1 MQCLNIKNK
10 EVAAL
15 LKEYTKIFG
24 NEDAAY
30 YVLSENNGYGLDKAP
45 NGEPSKL
52 FSDLLEHYNGDRVA
66 AIQAKARTYSKS
78 FKEWFGDWTGNVSI
92 DIDSKDA
99 IDYLYSTNTELSKVG
114 SKEEYAQYVNSIY
127 PNSLINSIYWH
138 GTDSDLS
145 QGVENT
151 KKGKGSGAPETGAEM
166 YFNKQPWASLQYIS
180 GVNRNIPDTEG
191 YNNWVKLWWE
201 LKEALGNGR
210 MDTDEWKNEI
220 IGPNTRQ
227 YSPNKRGIFNRDK
240 GGSNGKYLSERKARY
255 GYQDKTDKE
264 FFEEVFDIRYGKET
278 FNDWVN
284 RKKSEFQDVWESRQ
298 VKKGMYPA
306 VLNVQ
311 NPIVEKNQNTYYEE
325 QRGLFTKAKK
335 DKNDAIVSDEANNEF
350 GSDVVVIFNPKE
362 NVHFLGTKQ
371 DIENFKNWKSSNKD
385 KTNVS
390 KVVDKNGE
398 PLIVYHGTRTSDGI
412 EKEGFN
418 SNMSGKGNR
427 GANQGYFYFSNNY
440 ENAEYTGV
448 KNEEIEPLI
457 DLITSVYDMFD
468 TTKLPST
475 KELYTIID
483 DLIKEKRK
491 INDNIRNLKE
501 DSIIKKLIK
510 PILKLTNK
518 DYKSSKELK
527 EQYRNTINE
536 IDIELEELDT
546 KIKNIYNLNLGLD
559 YLKGDR
565 SKTSVNT
572 LYFIKGS
579 INSKSPYRQIAAN
592 KLINI
597 LYGTKNLKYSPKVFP
612 VYLNIKNPLSSDF
625 GMKETDK
632 NPLKSGPFSEDY
644 ILYNNLE
651 SGLLKELTKPEYDGS
666 ISRNKFDILFG
677 DVYIA
682 KHSNQIKSIDNQGTF
697 STQDNNIYNQEAA
710 TQNATGRNKE
720 LALLLREIYP
730 NIEIDALTNPNLR
743 GQAQVEGYMAGRVL
757 LNTLLENQ
765 DTLPHEYAHHY
776 IAWFRNAP
784 IVQRGIKQFG
794 SEESLVQA
802 IGENSVKA
810 LKWYNRFFNWVKGLF
825 NEKQDTLNEITKAF
839 LSGHILDNSYFF
851 GKEIHNQKVAEI
863 PEAVNKVYD
872 KLMESI
878 KRRIKDIQYAKYSD
892 SKKVDELRALEF
904 KLNQLEN
911 DQATFEFVDYMAS
924 DIISAL
930 NEIKALQAKVKEN
943 QKYDNPLNVT
953 SAELDVI
960 KKGYIGF
967 YGNIAT
973 NIQNMLDDESTF
985 DYLNDPQL
993 VEDTKQNLKRTVGD
1007 YYELVRNYNN
1017 LADIVAKDNFI
1028 REATKAGSFT
1038 IDHLKKILDEGDV
1051 DINLWDQWAG
1061 STQYSNSEMIRL
1073 ILNKIIS
1080 VKNNVAE
1087 KELEVGK
1094 ELVEIL
1100 SHVNKSKL
1108 DYMHERNRNGHKTG
1122 FMTRD
1127 LNYGQHYQDYL
1138 EHQRK
1143 LAEKLG
1149 FGDKDIAEVPGL
1161 LNSEQLKKWNKA
1173 NNDWEAK
1180 HTIRKFTPEYY
1191 ELTNSLSEEARSRRD
1206 SLNMEI
1212 NLLLSTTVDKNGDY
1226 HREDLSDKDY
1236 LKLQELETR
1245 RRNLANPYYPDG
1257 SVKVGLDKEIA
1268 IEMREYNEKL
1278 REKLHY
1284 TPNMEKFNKALQKA
1298 KKNLSPEKFAK
1309 WEQRN
1314 TVDQIIEE
1322 FWDDIKTLSS
1332 NTNKSDD
1339 QILYETAR
1347 KNMLRLYTRED
1358 GKVDVDS
1365 MPDQVKSWIN
1375 TYDELI
1381 SEESLKTRDKSK
1393 KSKVMDIAEWEV
1405 NPRFYEELERVEK
1418 LGQAEY
1424 NAWVSI
1430 NARYDYEGN
1439 LVPASFWKKLVPKKE
1454 LRSKYMRKVPNR
1466 SWSEIDKESPFYDK
1480 RFTKYADR
1488 GETRIPNPE
1497 LYDNSANYRKITS
1510 DSNLKKLYDKLVDV
1524 MELSNSKIQFLKYE
1538 NKYRLPQI
1546 EGGAWTQIRS
1556 KDNILKGLAYA
1567 IEDTYTVK
1575 DDDNA
1580 YMLENA
1586 KRSDGSLV
1594 KLIPTRYIK
1603 MLSNPNALTND
1614 IVGSVISYYKMAE
1627 NYEQMSEIAP
1637 ELEVALDFVSR
1648 TDFTDKKG
1656 GRIQGLESKT
1666 YDKLKSVL
1674 DQLVYGMEKNAL
1686 ELDIPLPKG
1695 KHVTVSVGKLAANLA
1710 AYTRIQ
1716 GIAQNMNVILT
1727 GLITNKIQNR
1737 LEAISGIYFG
1747 NKELA
1752 QATKLIIPSYA
1763 NAIKNIGHSN
1773 NKDKVLCYME
1783 YLGVV
1788 RENAQTFSKLNQSRF
1803 LRALNQHFWYFGH
1816 EMSDYVTKG
1825 KMALAIGLYY
1835 KYDPESGKFLN
1846 KNEFLRR
1853 FKSKKEGNAKW
1864 NTLSVT
1870 FYDAFEV
1877 KNNKLVIKPEYA
1889 KSLDEATINKVRN
1902 TAKQVGTRIDTQL
1915 TDLDRSKLHATVIG
1929 QLLLIFR
1936 NFILVNLQTKFL
1948 TKRQFNYST
1957 GMWSEAQVPAAVKYV
1972 YRHYFNQNKIDQLK
1986 ELYQNHY
1993 DELDDFEKGCL
2004 KRVTYEVLFSTV
2016 GFMIISSLVRAMADD
2031 DKRNWWKQEAAYL
2044 TLRASLETRG
2054 NILPIEVINLLN
2066 TPTAAWSTLQYWGDL
2081 TTIMLNDPTQEIK
2094 KGPYKGMNRF
2104 QRSLIKATP
2113 LRSIWE
2119 AQDPRSKMEYYDNM
2133 ISIFN
2138 F

>member
-15 LKEYTKIFG
+15 LKKYTKIFG

-66 AIQAKARTYSKS
+66 AIQAKAKTYSKS
-78 FKEWFGDWTGNVSI
+78 FKNWFGDWTNNVST
-92 DIDSKDA
+92 DIDSTDA

-114 SKEEYAQYVNSIY
+114 GKEEYAQYVNSIY

-138 GTDSDLS
+138 GTDSDLF
-145 QGVENT
+145 QGIENT
-151 KKGKGSGAPETGAEM
+151 KKGKGSGAPETGTEM
-166 YFNKQPWASLQYIS
+166 YFNRQPWASLQYIS
-180 GVNRNIPDTEG
+180 GVNRNITDTEG

-284 RKKSEFQDVWESRQ
+284 RKKSEFQDIWKSRQ

-325 QRGLFTKAKK
+325 QRGLFTKAKR
-335 DKNDAIVSDEANNEF
+335 DKNDAIVSNEANNEF

-371 DIENFKNWKSSNKD
+371 DIESFKNWKSSNKD
-385 KTNVS
+385 KNNVS
-390 KVVDKNGE
+390 KVVDENGE
-398 PLIVYHGTRTSDGI
+398 PLLVWHGTTENFDAFSKSWRGATDPGDWGLGFYFSPKKSSSEMYGNILMPVFLSIKNPVPNEKFKMINAFGREKAKPITLKETIQKDIEVTKSLIEGI
-412 EKEGFN
+412 EKQLYGNDPEYKHYREEGSLLN
-418 SNMSGKGNR
+418 KMHK
-427 GANQGYFYFSNNY
+427 
-440 ENAEYTGV
+440 
-448 KNEEIEPLI
+448 
-457 DLITSVYDMFD
+457 
-468 TTKLPST
+468 
-475 KELYTIID
+475 KELERYKD
-483 DLIKEKRK
+483 KLKDLQTQ
-491 INDNIRNLKE
+491 LQ
-501 DSIIKKLIK
+501 
-510 PILKLTNK
+510 T
-518 DYKSSKELK
+518 KSK
-527 EQYRNTINE
+527 
-536 IDIELEELDT
+536 EELD
-546 KIKNIYNLNLGLD
+546 YD
-559 YLKGDR
+559 
-565 SKTSVNT
+565 
-572 LYFIKGS
+572 
-579 INSKSPYRQIAAN
+579 INKKWNDNVEDIN
-592 KLINI
+592 K
-597 LYGTKNLKYSPKVFP
+597 
-612 VYLNIKNPLSSDF
+612 
-625 GMKETDK
+625 
-632 NPLKSGPFSEDY
+632 
-644 ILYNNLE
+644 
-651 SGLLKELTKPEYDGS
+651 YDGVIPN
-666 ISRNKFDILFG
+666 ISSGKTIKENYEI
-677 DVYIA
+677 IA
-682 KHSNQIKSIDNQGTF
+682 KEPNQIKSIDNQGTF
-697 STQDNNIYNQEAA
+697 STQDNNIYNQKAA
-710 TQNATGRNKE
+710 TQKATGRNKE
-720 LALLLREIYP
+720 LALLLQELYP
-730 NIEIDALTNPNLR
+730 NIEIAALADPNLR

-930 NEIKALQAKVKEN
+930 NEVKALQTKVNEN
-943 QKYDNPLNVT
+943 QKYNNPLDIT
-953 SAELDVI
+953 SAELDMI

-1226 HREDLSDKDY
+1226 HREDLSDEDY

-1314 TVDQIIEE
+1314 TVDQIVEE
-1322 FWDDIKTLSS
+1322 FWDDVKTLSS

-1454 LRSKYMRKVPNR
+1454 LRAKYMRKVPNR

-1603 MLSNPNALTND
+1603 MLSNPDALTND
-1614 IVGSVISYYKMAE
+1614 IVGSVIAYYKMAE

-1695 KHVTVSVGKLAANLA
+1695 KHVTVSIGKLADNLA

-1816 EMSDYVTKG
+1816 EISDYVTKG

-2081 TTIMLNDPTQEIK
+2081 TTMMLNDPTQEIK

-2119 AQDPRSKMEYYDNM
+2119 AQDPRSKMEYYDNV

>member
-1 MQCLNIKNK
+1 MQCLNVKNK

-15 LKEYTKIFG
+15 LKQYTKILG
-24 NEDAAY
+24 NENAAY

-398 PLIVYHGTRTSDGI
+398 P
-412 EKEGFN
+412 
-418 SNMSGKGNR
+418 
-427 GANQGYFYFSNNY
+427 
-440 ENAEYTGV
+440 
-448 KNEEIEPLI
+448 
-457 DLITSVYDMFD
+457 
-468 TTKLPST
+468 KL
-475 KELYTIID
+475 
-483 DLIKEKRK
+483 
-491 INDNIRNLKE
+491 
-501 DSIIKKLIK
+501 
-510 PILKLTNK
+510 
-518 DYKSSKELK
+518 
-527 EQYRNTINE
+527 
-536 IDIELEELDT
+536 
-546 KIKNIYNLNLGLD
+546 
-559 YLKGDR
+559 
-565 SKTSVNT
+565 
-572 LYFIKGS
+572 
-579 INSKSPYRQIAAN
+579 
-592 KLINI
+592 
-597 LYGTKNLKYSPKVFP
+597 
-612 VYLNIKNPLSSDF
+612 
-625 GMKETDK
+625 M
-632 NPLKSGPFSEDY
+632 
-644 ILYNNLE
+644 
-651 SGLLKELTKPEYDGS
+651 
-666 ISRNKFDILFG
+666 
-677 DVYIA
+677 
-682 KHSNQIKSIDNQGTF
+682 
-697 STQDNNIYNQEAA
+697 
-710 TQNATGRNKE
+710 
-720 LALLLREIYP
+720 
-730 NIEIDALTNPNLR
+730 
-743 GQAQVEGYMAGRVL
+743 
-757 LNTLLENQ
+757 
-765 DTLPHEYAHHY
+765 
-776 IAWFRNAP
+776 
-784 IVQRGIKQFG
+784 
-794 SEESLVQA
+794 
-802 IGENSVKA
+802 
-810 LKWYNRFFNWVKGLF
+810 
-825 NEKQDTLNEITKAF
+825 
-839 LSGHILDNSYFF
+839 DNSYFF
-851 GKEIHNQKVAEI
+851 GKEIHNQKVAKI

-930 NEIKALQAKVKEN
+930 NEVKALQTKVNEN
-943 QKYDNPLNVT
+943 QKYNNPLDIT
-953 SAELDVI
+953 SAELDMI

-1061 STQYSNSEMIRL
+1061 STQYSNSELVRI

-1108 DYMHERNRNGHKTG
+1108 AYMHERNRDGHKTG

-1226 HREDLSDKDY
+1226 HREDLSDEDY

-1314 TVDQIIEE
+1314 TVDQIVEE
-1322 FWDDIKTLSS
+1322 FWDDVKTLSS

-1339 QILYETAR
+1339 QILYEKAR

-1454 LRSKYMRKVPNR
+1454 LRAKYMRKVPNR

-1695 KHVTVSVGKLAANLA
+1695 KHVTVSIGKLADNLA

-2081 TTIMLNDPTQEIK
+2081 TTMMLNDPTQEIK

>member
-1 MQCLNIKNK
+1 MQCLNVKNK

-15 LKEYTKIFG
+15 LKQYTKILG
-24 NEDAAY
+24 NENAAY

-398 PLIVYHGTRTSDGI
+398 P
-412 EKEGFN
+412 
-418 SNMSGKGNR
+418 
-427 GANQGYFYFSNNY
+427 
-440 ENAEYTGV
+440 
-448 KNEEIEPLI
+448 
-457 DLITSVYDMFD
+457 
-468 TTKLPST
+468 KL
-475 KELYTIID
+475 
-483 DLIKEKRK
+483 
-491 INDNIRNLKE
+491 
-501 DSIIKKLIK
+501 
-510 PILKLTNK
+510 
-518 DYKSSKELK
+518 
-527 EQYRNTINE
+527 
-536 IDIELEELDT
+536 
-546 KIKNIYNLNLGLD
+546 
-559 YLKGDR
+559 
-565 SKTSVNT
+565 
-572 LYFIKGS
+572 
-579 INSKSPYRQIAAN
+579 
-592 KLINI
+592 
-597 LYGTKNLKYSPKVFP
+597 
-612 VYLNIKNPLSSDF
+612 
-625 GMKETDK
+625 M
-632 NPLKSGPFSEDY
+632 
-644 ILYNNLE
+644 
-651 SGLLKELTKPEYDGS
+651 
-666 ISRNKFDILFG
+666 
-677 DVYIA
+677 
-682 KHSNQIKSIDNQGTF
+682 
-697 STQDNNIYNQEAA
+697 
-710 TQNATGRNKE
+710 
-720 LALLLREIYP
+720 
-730 NIEIDALTNPNLR
+730 
-743 GQAQVEGYMAGRVL
+743 
-757 LNTLLENQ
+757 
-765 DTLPHEYAHHY
+765 
-776 IAWFRNAP
+776 
-784 IVQRGIKQFG
+784 
-794 SEESLVQA
+794 
-802 IGENSVKA
+802 
-810 LKWYNRFFNWVKGLF
+810 
-825 NEKQDTLNEITKAF
+825 
-839 LSGHILDNSYFF
+839 DNSYFF
-851 GKEIHNQKVAEI
+851 GKEIHNQKVAKI

-1051 DINLWDQWAG
+1051 DINLWDQWVG
-1061 STQYSNSEMIRL
+1061 NTQYSNSELVRI
-1073 ILNKIIS
+1073 ILNKI
-1080 VKNNVAE
+1080 VNTKNNVAE

-1100 SHVNKSKL
+1100 SHVDKSKL
-1108 DYMHERNRNGHKTG
+1108 AYMHEKNKDGHKTG
-1122 FMTRD
+1122 FITRD

-1138 EHQRK
+1138 EHQKK

-1161 LNSEQLKKWNKA
+1161 LNPEQLKKWNKA

-1206 SLNMEI
+1206 SINMEI

-1226 HREDLSDKDY
+1226 HREDLSDEDY

-1556 KDNILKGLAYA
+1556 KNNILKGLAYA

-1603 MLSNPNALTND
+1603 MLSNPDALTND
-1614 IVGSVISYYKMAE
+1614 IVGSVIAYYKMAE

-1686 ELDIPLPKG
+1686 ELDVPLPKG

-1773 NKDKVLCYME
+1773 NKNKVLCYME

-2081 TTIMLNDPTQEIK
+2081 TTMMLNDPTQEIK

>member
-1 MQCLNIKNK
+1 MQCLNVKNK

-15 LKEYTKIFG
+15 LKQYTKILG
-24 NEDAAY
+24 NENAAY

-284 RKKSEFQDVWESRQ
+284 RKKSEFQDIWESRQ

-398 PLIVYHGTRTSDGI
+398 P
-412 EKEGFN
+412 
-418 SNMSGKGNR
+418 
-427 GANQGYFYFSNNY
+427 
-440 ENAEYTGV
+440 
-448 KNEEIEPLI
+448 
-457 DLITSVYDMFD
+457 
-468 TTKLPST
+468 KL
-475 KELYTIID
+475 
-483 DLIKEKRK
+483 
-491 INDNIRNLKE
+491 
-501 DSIIKKLIK
+501 
-510 PILKLTNK
+510 
-518 DYKSSKELK
+518 
-527 EQYRNTINE
+527 
-536 IDIELEELDT
+536 
-546 KIKNIYNLNLGLD
+546 
-559 YLKGDR
+559 
-565 SKTSVNT
+565 
-572 LYFIKGS
+572 
-579 INSKSPYRQIAAN
+579 
-592 KLINI
+592 
-597 LYGTKNLKYSPKVFP
+597 
-612 VYLNIKNPLSSDF
+612 
-625 GMKETDK
+625 M
-632 NPLKSGPFSEDY
+632 
-644 ILYNNLE
+644 
-651 SGLLKELTKPEYDGS
+651 
-666 ISRNKFDILFG
+666 
-677 DVYIA
+677 
-682 KHSNQIKSIDNQGTF
+682 
-697 STQDNNIYNQEAA
+697 
-710 TQNATGRNKE
+710 
-720 LALLLREIYP
+720 
-730 NIEIDALTNPNLR
+730 
-743 GQAQVEGYMAGRVL
+743 
-757 LNTLLENQ
+757 
-765 DTLPHEYAHHY
+765 
-776 IAWFRNAP
+776 
-784 IVQRGIKQFG
+784 
-794 SEESLVQA
+794 
-802 IGENSVKA
+802 
-810 LKWYNRFFNWVKGLF
+810 
-825 NEKQDTLNEITKAF
+825 
-839 LSGHILDNSYFF
+839 DNSYFF
-851 GKEIHNQKVAEI
+851 GKEIHNQKVAKI

-1061 STQYSNSEMIRL
+1061 NTQYSNSELVRI
-1073 ILNKIIS
+1073 ILNKI
-1080 VKNNVAE
+1080 VNTKNNVAE

-1100 SHVNKSKL
+1100 SHVDKSKL
-1108 DYMHERNRNGHKTG
+1108 AYMHEKNKDGHKTG
-1122 FMTRD
+1122 FITRD

-1138 EHQRK
+1138 EHQKK

-1161 LNSEQLKKWNKA
+1161 LNPEQLKKWNKA

-1206 SLNMEI
+1206 SINMEI

-1226 HREDLSDKDY
+1226 HREDLSDEDY

-1284 TPNMEKFNKALQKA
+1284 TPNMEKFNKALQNA

-1314 TVDQIIEE
+1314 TVDQIVEE
-1322 FWDDIKTLSS
+1322 FWDDVKTLSS

-1339 QILYETAR
+1339 QILYEKAR

-1603 MLSNPNALTND
+1603 MLSNPDALTND
-1614 IVGSVISYYKMAE
+1614 IVGSVIAYYKMAE

-1686 ELDIPLPKG
+1686 ELDVPLPKG

-1877 KNNKLVIKPEYA
+1877 KNNKLVIKPEYD

-2016 GFMIISSLVRAMADD
+2016 GFMIISSLIRAMADD

-2081 TTIMLNDPTQEIK
+2081 TTMMLNDPTQEIK

>member
-15 LKEYTKIFG
+15 LKEYTKILG
-24 NEDAAY
+24 NENAAY

-92 DIDSKDA
+92 NIDSKDA

-114 SKEEYAQYVNSIY
+114 GKEEYTQYVNSIY

-145 QGVENT
+145 QGIENT

-166 YFNKQPWASLQYIS
+166 YFNKQPWASLQYLS

-284 RKKSEFQDVWESRQ
+284 RKKSEFQNVWKSRQ

-306 VLNVQ
+306 VLNIQ

-325 QRGLFTKAKK
+325 QRGLFTKAKR
-335 DKNDAIVSDEANNEF
+335 DKNDAIVSNEANNEF

-371 DIENFKNWKSSNKD
+371 DIESFKNWKSSNKD

-390 KVVDKNGE
+390 KVVDENGE
-398 PLIVYHGTRTSDGI
+398 PKLMFRTDDKGKNIMGRGDGGPFFATDNI
-412 EKEGFN
+412 LVAASYAFEDSSNLYKGFIN
-418 SNMSGKGNR
+418 LKNP
-427 GANQGYFYFSNNY
+427 YII
-440 ENAEYTGV
+440 
-448 KNEEIEPLI
+448 NEESHGFYLMYNGKQTSIPE
-457 DLITSVYDMFD
+457 ITE
-468 TTKLPST
+468 T
-475 KELYTIID
+475 
-483 DLIKEKRK
+483 LIKEGYDGVLYKRVW
-491 INDNIRNLKE
+491 DVG
-501 DSIIKKLIK
+501 
-510 PILKLTNK
+510 
-518 DYKSSKELK
+518 DY
-527 EQYRNTINE
+527 
-536 IDIELEELDT
+536 IDYD
-546 KIKNIYNLNLGLD
+546 
-559 YLKGDR
+559 
-565 SKTSVNT
+565 
-572 LYFIKGS
+572 
-579 INSKSPYRQIAAN
+579 P
-592 KLINI
+592 
-597 LYGTKNLKYSPKVFP
+597 
-612 VYLNIKNPLSSDF
+612 
-625 GMKETDK
+625 ETDYWASNVAMF
-632 NPLKSGPFSEDY
+632 NP
-644 ILYNNLE
+644 
-651 SGLLKELTKPEYDGS
+651 
-666 ISRNKFDILFG
+666 
-677 DVYIA
+677 
-682 KHSNQIKSIDNQGTF
+682 NQIKSIDNQGTF

-710 TQNATGRNKE
+710 TQKATGRNKE
-720 LALLLREIYP
+720 LALLLQELYP
-730 NIEIDALTNPNLR
+730 NIEIAALADPNLR

-851 GKEIHNQKVAEI
+851 GKEIHNQKVAKI

-1061 STQYSNSEMIRL
+1061 NTQYSNSELVRI
-1073 ILNKIIS
+1073 ILNKI
-1080 VKNNVAE
+1080 VNTKNNVAE

-1100 SHVNKSKL
+1100 SHVDKSKL
-1108 DYMHERNRNGHKTG
+1108 AYMHEKNKDGHKTG
-1122 FMTRD
+1122 FITRD

-1138 EHQRK
+1138 EHQKK

-1149 FGDKDIAEVPGL
+1149 FGDKDIAEVPSL
-1161 LNSEQLKKWNKA
+1161 LNPEQLKKWNKA

-1206 SLNMEI
+1206 SINMEI

-1226 HREDLSDKDY
+1226 HREDLSDEDY

-1603 MLSNPNALTND
+1603 MLSNPDALTND
-1614 IVGSVISYYKMAE
+1614 IVGSVIAYYKMAE

-1686 ELDIPLPKG
+1686 ELDVPLPKG

-1864 NTLSVT
+1864 NTLNVT

-2066 TPTAAWSTLQYWGDL
+2066 TPTAAWSTLKYWGDL
-2081 TTIMLNDPTQEIK
+2081 TTMMLNDPTQEIK

>member
-1 MQCLNIKNK
+1 MQCLNVKNK

-15 LKEYTKIFG
+15 LKQYTKILG
-24 NEDAAY
+24 NENAAY

-398 PLIVYHGTRTSDGI
+398 P
-412 EKEGFN
+412 
-418 SNMSGKGNR
+418 
-427 GANQGYFYFSNNY
+427 
-440 ENAEYTGV
+440 
-448 KNEEIEPLI
+448 
-457 DLITSVYDMFD
+457 
-468 TTKLPST
+468 KL
-475 KELYTIID
+475 
-483 DLIKEKRK
+483 
-491 INDNIRNLKE
+491 
-501 DSIIKKLIK
+501 
-510 PILKLTNK
+510 
-518 DYKSSKELK
+518 
-527 EQYRNTINE
+527 
-536 IDIELEELDT
+536 
-546 KIKNIYNLNLGLD
+546 
-559 YLKGDR
+559 
-565 SKTSVNT
+565 
-572 LYFIKGS
+572 
-579 INSKSPYRQIAAN
+579 
-592 KLINI
+592 
-597 LYGTKNLKYSPKVFP
+597 
-612 VYLNIKNPLSSDF
+612 
-625 GMKETDK
+625 M
-632 NPLKSGPFSEDY
+632 
-644 ILYNNLE
+644 
-651 SGLLKELTKPEYDGS
+651 
-666 ISRNKFDILFG
+666 
-677 DVYIA
+677 
-682 KHSNQIKSIDNQGTF
+682 
-697 STQDNNIYNQEAA
+697 
-710 TQNATGRNKE
+710 
-720 LALLLREIYP
+720 
-730 NIEIDALTNPNLR
+730 
-743 GQAQVEGYMAGRVL
+743 
-757 LNTLLENQ
+757 
-765 DTLPHEYAHHY
+765 
-776 IAWFRNAP
+776 
-784 IVQRGIKQFG
+784 
-794 SEESLVQA
+794 
-802 IGENSVKA
+802 
-810 LKWYNRFFNWVKGLF
+810 
-825 NEKQDTLNEITKAF
+825 
-839 LSGHILDNSYFF
+839 DNSYFF
-851 GKEIHNQKVAEI
+851 GKEIHNQKVAKI

-973 NIQNMLDDESTF
+973 NIQNMLDNESTF

-1061 STQYSNSEMIRL
+1061 STQYSNSELVRI
-1073 ILNKIIS
+1073 ILNKI
-1080 VKNNVAE
+1080 VNTKNNVAE

-1108 DYMHERNRNGHKTG
+1108 TYMHEKNKDGHKTG
-1122 FMTRD
+1122 FITRD

-1138 EHQRK
+1138 EHQKK

-1161 LNSEQLKKWNKA
+1161 LNPEQLKKWNKA

-1206 SLNMEI
+1206 SINMEI

-1226 HREDLSDKDY
+1226 HREDLSDEDY

-1284 TPNMEKFNKALQKA
+1284 TPNMEKFNKALQNA

-1332 NTNKSDD
+1332 NANKSDD

-1575 DDDNA
+1575 DDDTA

-1603 MLSNPNALTND
+1603 MLSNPDALTND
-1614 IVGSVISYYKMAE
+1614 IVGSVIAYYKMAE

-1686 ELDIPLPKG
+1686 ELDVPLPKG

-1716 GIAQNMNVILT
+1716 GISQNMNVILT

-2016 GFMIISSLVRAMADD
+2016 GFMIISSLIRAMADD

-2081 TTIMLNDPTQEIK
+2081 TTMMLNDPTQEIK

-2119 AQDPRSKMEYYDNM
+2119 AQDPRSKMEYYDNV

>member
-1 MQCLNIKNK
+1 MQCLNVKNK

-15 LKEYTKIFG
+15 LKQYTKILG
-24 NEDAAY
+24 NENAAY

-398 PLIVYHGTRTSDGI
+398 P
-412 EKEGFN
+412 
-418 SNMSGKGNR
+418 
-427 GANQGYFYFSNNY
+427 
-440 ENAEYTGV
+440 
-448 KNEEIEPLI
+448 
-457 DLITSVYDMFD
+457 
-468 TTKLPST
+468 KL
-475 KELYTIID
+475 
-483 DLIKEKRK
+483 
-491 INDNIRNLKE
+491 
-501 DSIIKKLIK
+501 
-510 PILKLTNK
+510 
-518 DYKSSKELK
+518 
-527 EQYRNTINE
+527 
-536 IDIELEELDT
+536 
-546 KIKNIYNLNLGLD
+546 
-559 YLKGDR
+559 
-565 SKTSVNT
+565 
-572 LYFIKGS
+572 
-579 INSKSPYRQIAAN
+579 
-592 KLINI
+592 
-597 LYGTKNLKYSPKVFP
+597 
-612 VYLNIKNPLSSDF
+612 
-625 GMKETDK
+625 M
-632 NPLKSGPFSEDY
+632 
-644 ILYNNLE
+644 
-651 SGLLKELTKPEYDGS
+651 
-666 ISRNKFDILFG
+666 
-677 DVYIA
+677 
-682 KHSNQIKSIDNQGTF
+682 
-697 STQDNNIYNQEAA
+697 
-710 TQNATGRNKE
+710 
-720 LALLLREIYP
+720 
-730 NIEIDALTNPNLR
+730 
-743 GQAQVEGYMAGRVL
+743 
-757 LNTLLENQ
+757 
-765 DTLPHEYAHHY
+765 
-776 IAWFRNAP
+776 
-784 IVQRGIKQFG
+784 
-794 SEESLVQA
+794 
-802 IGENSVKA
+802 
-810 LKWYNRFFNWVKGLF
+810 
-825 NEKQDTLNEITKAF
+825 
-839 LSGHILDNSYFF
+839 DNSYFF
-851 GKEIHNQKVAEI
+851 GKEIHNQKVAKI

-993 VEDTKQNLKRTVGD
+993 IEDTKQNLKRTVGD

-1061 STQYSNSEMIRL
+1061 NTQYSNSELVRI
-1073 ILNKIIS
+1073 ILNKI
-1080 VKNNVAE
+1080 VNTKNNVAE

-1100 SHVNKSKL
+1100 SHVDKSKL
-1108 DYMHERNRNGHKTG
+1108 AYMHEKNKDGHKTG
-1122 FMTRD
+1122 FITRD

-1138 EHQRK
+1138 EHQKK

-1161 LNSEQLKKWNKA
+1161 LNPEQLKKWNKA

-1206 SLNMEI
+1206 SINMEI

-1226 HREDLSDKDY
+1226 HREDLSDEDY

-1284 TPNMEKFNKALQKA
+1284 TPNMEKFNKALQNA

-1314 TVDQIIEE
+1314 TVDQIVEE
-1322 FWDDIKTLSS
+1322 FWDDVKTLSS

-1339 QILYETAR
+1339 QILYEKAR

-1603 MLSNPNALTND
+1603 MLSNPDALTND
-1614 IVGSVISYYKMAE
+1614 IVGSVIAYYKMAE

-1686 ELDIPLPKG
+1686 ELDVPLPKG

-2016 GFMIISSLVRAMADD
+2016 GFMIISSLVRAMAND

-2081 TTIMLNDPTQEIK
+2081 TTMMLNDPTQEIK

-2119 AQDPRSKMEYYDNM
+2119 AQDPRSKMEYYDNV

>member
-15 LKEYTKIFG
+15 LKEYTKILG
-24 NEDAAY
+24 NENAAY

-284 RKKSEFQDVWESRQ
+284 RKKSEFQDIWESRQ

-398 PLIVYHGTRTSDGI
+398 P
-412 EKEGFN
+412 
-418 SNMSGKGNR
+418 
-427 GANQGYFYFSNNY
+427 
-440 ENAEYTGV
+440 
-448 KNEEIEPLI
+448 
-457 DLITSVYDMFD
+457 
-468 TTKLPST
+468 KL
-475 KELYTIID
+475 
-483 DLIKEKRK
+483 
-491 INDNIRNLKE
+491 
-501 DSIIKKLIK
+501 
-510 PILKLTNK
+510 
-518 DYKSSKELK
+518 
-527 EQYRNTINE
+527 
-536 IDIELEELDT
+536 
-546 KIKNIYNLNLGLD
+546 
-559 YLKGDR
+559 
-565 SKTSVNT
+565 
-572 LYFIKGS
+572 
-579 INSKSPYRQIAAN
+579 
-592 KLINI
+592 
-597 LYGTKNLKYSPKVFP
+597 
-612 VYLNIKNPLSSDF
+612 
-625 GMKETDK
+625 M
-632 NPLKSGPFSEDY
+632 
-644 ILYNNLE
+644 
-651 SGLLKELTKPEYDGS
+651 
-666 ISRNKFDILFG
+666 
-677 DVYIA
+677 
-682 KHSNQIKSIDNQGTF
+682 
-697 STQDNNIYNQEAA
+697 
-710 TQNATGRNKE
+710 
-720 LALLLREIYP
+720 
-730 NIEIDALTNPNLR
+730 
-743 GQAQVEGYMAGRVL
+743 
-757 LNTLLENQ
+757 
-765 DTLPHEYAHHY
+765 
-776 IAWFRNAP
+776 
-784 IVQRGIKQFG
+784 
-794 SEESLVQA
+794 
-802 IGENSVKA
+802 
-810 LKWYNRFFNWVKGLF
+810 
-825 NEKQDTLNEITKAF
+825 
-839 LSGHILDNSYFF
+839 DNSYFF
-851 GKEIHNQKVAEI
+851 GKEIHNQKVAKI

-1061 STQYSNSEMIRL
+1061 NTQYSNSELVRI
-1073 ILNKIIS
+1073 ILNKI
-1080 VKNNVAE
+1080 VNTKNNVAE

-1100 SHVNKSKL
+1100 SHVDKSKL
-1108 DYMHERNRNGHKTG
+1108 AYMHEKNKDGHKTG
-1122 FMTRD
+1122 FITRD

-1138 EHQRK
+1138 EHQKK

-1161 LNSEQLKKWNKA
+1161 LNPEQLKKWNKA

-1206 SLNMEI
+1206 SINMEI

-1226 HREDLSDKDY
+1226 HREDLSDEDY

-1603 MLSNPNALTND
+1603 MLSNPDALTND
-1614 IVGSVISYYKMAE
+1614 IVGSVIAYYKMAE

-1686 ELDIPLPKG
+1686 ELDVPLPKG

-1816 EMSDYVTKG
+1816 EISDYVTKG

-2081 TTIMLNDPTQEIK
+2081 TTMMLNDPTQEIK

-2119 AQDPRSKMEYYDNM
+2119 AQDPRSKMEYYDNV

>member
-99 IDYLYSTNTELSKVG
+99 IDYLYSTNTELYKVG
-114 SKEEYAQYVNSIY
+114 SKEEYTQYVNSIY

-145 QGVENT
+145 QGIENT

-166 YFNKQPWASLQYIS
+166 YFNKQPWASLQYLS

-284 RKKSEFQDVWESRQ
+284 RKKSEFQNVWKSRQ

-306 VLNVQ
+306 VLNIQ

-325 QRGLFTKAKK
+325 QRGLFTKAKR
-335 DKNDAIVSDEANNEF
+335 DKNDAIVSNEANNEF

-371 DIENFKNWKSSNKD
+371 DIESFKNWKSSNKD

-390 KVVDKNGE
+390 KVVDENGE
-398 PLIVYHGTRTSDGI
+398 PLLVWHGTTENFDVFSKSWRGATDPGDWGLGFYFSPKKSSSEMYGNILMPVFLSIKNPVPNEKFKMINAFGREKAKPITLKETIQKDIEVTKFLIDGI
-412 EKEGFN
+412 EEQLYGNDNVEDINKYDGVIPN
-418 SNMSGKGNR
+418 ISSGKTIKE
-427 GANQGYFYFSNNY
+427 NY
-440 ENAEYTGV
+440 E
-448 KNEEIEPLI
+448 I
-457 DLITSVYDMFD
+457 
-468 TTKLPST
+468 
-475 KELYTIID
+475 
-483 DLIKEKRK
+483 
-491 INDNIRNLKE
+491 
-501 DSIIKKLIK
+501 
-510 PILKLTNK
+510 
-518 DYKSSKELK
+518 
-527 EQYRNTINE
+527 
-536 IDIELEELDT
+536 
-546 KIKNIYNLNLGLD
+546 
-559 YLKGDR
+559 
-565 SKTSVNT
+565 
-572 LYFIKGS
+572 
-579 INSKSPYRQIAAN
+579 
-592 KLINI
+592 
-597 LYGTKNLKYSPKVFP
+597 
-612 VYLNIKNPLSSDF
+612 
-625 GMKETDK
+625 
-632 NPLKSGPFSEDY
+632 
-644 ILYNNLE
+644 
-651 SGLLKELTKPEYDGS
+651 
-666 ISRNKFDILFG
+666 
-677 DVYIA
+677 IA
-682 KHSNQIKSIDNQGTF
+682 KEPNQIKSIDNQGTF
-697 STQDNNIYNQEAA
+697 STQDNNIYNQKAA
-710 TQNATGRNKE
+710 TQKATGRNKE
-720 LALLLREIYP
+720 LALLLQELYP
-730 NIEIDALTNPNLR
+730 NIEIAALADPNLR

-851 GKEIHNQKVAEI
+851 GKEIHNQKVAKI

-1226 HREDLSDKDY
+1226 HREDLSDEDY

-1284 TPNMEKFNKALQKA
+1284 TPNMEKFNKALQNA

-1314 TVDQIIEE
+1314 TVDQIVEE
-1322 FWDDIKTLSS
+1322 FWDDVKTLSS

-1339 QILYETAR
+1339 QILYEKAR

-1454 LRSKYMRKVPNR
+1454 LRAKYMRKVPNR

-1510 DSNLKKLYDKLVDV
+1510 DANLKKLYDKLVDV

-1695 KHVTVSVGKLAANLA
+1695 KHVTVSIGKLADNLA

-2081 TTIMLNDPTQEIK
+2081 TTMMLNDPTQEIK

>member
-1 MQCLNIKNK
+1 MQCLNVKNK

-15 LKEYTKIFG
+15 LKQYTKILG
-24 NEDAAY
+24 NENAAY

-398 PLIVYHGTRTSDGI
+398 P
-412 EKEGFN
+412 
-418 SNMSGKGNR
+418 
-427 GANQGYFYFSNNY
+427 
-440 ENAEYTGV
+440 
-448 KNEEIEPLI
+448 
-457 DLITSVYDMFD
+457 
-468 TTKLPST
+468 KL
-475 KELYTIID
+475 
-483 DLIKEKRK
+483 
-491 INDNIRNLKE
+491 
-501 DSIIKKLIK
+501 
-510 PILKLTNK
+510 
-518 DYKSSKELK
+518 
-527 EQYRNTINE
+527 
-536 IDIELEELDT
+536 
-546 KIKNIYNLNLGLD
+546 
-559 YLKGDR
+559 
-565 SKTSVNT
+565 
-572 LYFIKGS
+572 
-579 INSKSPYRQIAAN
+579 
-592 KLINI
+592 
-597 LYGTKNLKYSPKVFP
+597 
-612 VYLNIKNPLSSDF
+612 
-625 GMKETDK
+625 M
-632 NPLKSGPFSEDY
+632 
-644 ILYNNLE
+644 
-651 SGLLKELTKPEYDGS
+651 
-666 ISRNKFDILFG
+666 
-677 DVYIA
+677 
-682 KHSNQIKSIDNQGTF
+682 
-697 STQDNNIYNQEAA
+697 
-710 TQNATGRNKE
+710 
-720 LALLLREIYP
+720 
-730 NIEIDALTNPNLR
+730 
-743 GQAQVEGYMAGRVL
+743 
-757 LNTLLENQ
+757 
-765 DTLPHEYAHHY
+765 
-776 IAWFRNAP
+776 
-784 IVQRGIKQFG
+784 
-794 SEESLVQA
+794 
-802 IGENSVKA
+802 
-810 LKWYNRFFNWVKGLF
+810 
-825 NEKQDTLNEITKAF
+825 
-839 LSGHILDNSYFF
+839 DNSYFF
-851 GKEIHNQKVAEI
+851 GKEIHNQKVAKI

-1061 STQYSNSEMIRL
+1061 NTQYSNSELVRI
-1073 ILNKIIS
+1073 ILNKI
-1080 VKNNVAE
+1080 VNTKNNVAE

-1100 SHVNKSKL
+1100 SHVDKSKL
-1108 DYMHERNRNGHKTG
+1108 AYMHEKNKDGHKTG
-1122 FMTRD
+1122 FITRD

-1138 EHQRK
+1138 EHQKK

-1161 LNSEQLKKWNKA
+1161 LNPEQLKKWNKA

-1206 SLNMEI
+1206 SINMEI

-1226 HREDLSDKDY
+1226 HREDLSDEDY

-1284 TPNMEKFNKALQKA
+1284 TPNMEKFNKALQNA

-1314 TVDQIIEE
+1314 TVDQIVEE
-1322 FWDDIKTLSS
+1322 FWDDVKTLSS

-1339 QILYETAR
+1339 QILYEKAR

-1510 DSNLKKLYDKLVDV
+1510 DANLKKLYDKLVDV

-1603 MLSNPNALTND
+1603 MLSNPDALTND
-1614 IVGSVISYYKMAE
+1614 IVGSVIAYYKMAE

-1686 ELDIPLPKG
+1686 ELDVPLPKG

-2016 GFMIISSLVRAMADD
+2016 GFMIISSLIRAMADD

-2081 TTIMLNDPTQEIK
+2081 TTMMLNDPTQEIK

>member
-1 MQCLNIKNK
+1 MQCLNVKNK

-15 LKEYTKIFG
+15 LKQYTKILG
-24 NEDAAY
+24 NENAAY

-398 PLIVYHGTRTSDGI
+398 P
-412 EKEGFN
+412 
-418 SNMSGKGNR
+418 
-427 GANQGYFYFSNNY
+427 
-440 ENAEYTGV
+440 
-448 KNEEIEPLI
+448 
-457 DLITSVYDMFD
+457 
-468 TTKLPST
+468 KL
-475 KELYTIID
+475 
-483 DLIKEKRK
+483 
-491 INDNIRNLKE
+491 
-501 DSIIKKLIK
+501 
-510 PILKLTNK
+510 
-518 DYKSSKELK
+518 
-527 EQYRNTINE
+527 
-536 IDIELEELDT
+536 
-546 KIKNIYNLNLGLD
+546 
-559 YLKGDR
+559 
-565 SKTSVNT
+565 
-572 LYFIKGS
+572 
-579 INSKSPYRQIAAN
+579 
-592 KLINI
+592 
-597 LYGTKNLKYSPKVFP
+597 
-612 VYLNIKNPLSSDF
+612 
-625 GMKETDK
+625 M
-632 NPLKSGPFSEDY
+632 
-644 ILYNNLE
+644 
-651 SGLLKELTKPEYDGS
+651 
-666 ISRNKFDILFG
+666 
-677 DVYIA
+677 
-682 KHSNQIKSIDNQGTF
+682 
-697 STQDNNIYNQEAA
+697 
-710 TQNATGRNKE
+710 
-720 LALLLREIYP
+720 
-730 NIEIDALTNPNLR
+730 
-743 GQAQVEGYMAGRVL
+743 
-757 LNTLLENQ
+757 
-765 DTLPHEYAHHY
+765 
-776 IAWFRNAP
+776 
-784 IVQRGIKQFG
+784 
-794 SEESLVQA
+794 
-802 IGENSVKA
+802 
-810 LKWYNRFFNWVKGLF
+810 
-825 NEKQDTLNEITKAF
+825 
-839 LSGHILDNSYFF
+839 DNSYFF
-851 GKEIHNQKVAEI
+851 GKEIHNQKVAKI

-1061 STQYSNSEMIRL
+1061 NTQYSNSELVRI
-1073 ILNKIIS
+1073 ILNKI
-1080 VKNNVAE
+1080 VNTKNNVAE

-1100 SHVNKSKL
+1100 SHVDKSKL
-1108 DYMHERNRNGHKTG
+1108 AYMHEKNKDGHKTG
-1122 FMTRD
+1122 FITRD

-1138 EHQRK
+1138 EHQKK

-1161 LNSEQLKKWNKA
+1161 LNPEQLKKWNKA

-1206 SLNMEI
+1206 SINMEI

-1226 HREDLSDKDY
+1226 HREDLSDEDY

-1603 MLSNPNALTND
+1603 MLSNPDALTND
-1614 IVGSVISYYKMAE
+1614 IVGSVIAYYKMAE

-1686 ELDIPLPKG
+1686 ELDVPLPKG

-2081 TTIMLNDPTQEIK
+2081 TTMMLNDPTQEIK

>member
-1 MQCLNIKNK
+1 MQCLNIKNE

-15 LKEYTKIFG
+15 LKEYTKILG
-24 NEDAAY
+24 NENAAY

-284 RKKSEFQDVWESRQ
+284 RKKSEFQDIWESRQ

-398 PLIVYHGTRTSDGI
+398 P
-412 EKEGFN
+412 
-418 SNMSGKGNR
+418 
-427 GANQGYFYFSNNY
+427 
-440 ENAEYTGV
+440 
-448 KNEEIEPLI
+448 
-457 DLITSVYDMFD
+457 
-468 TTKLPST
+468 KL
-475 KELYTIID
+475 
-483 DLIKEKRK
+483 
-491 INDNIRNLKE
+491 
-501 DSIIKKLIK
+501 
-510 PILKLTNK
+510 
-518 DYKSSKELK
+518 
-527 EQYRNTINE
+527 
-536 IDIELEELDT
+536 
-546 KIKNIYNLNLGLD
+546 
-559 YLKGDR
+559 
-565 SKTSVNT
+565 
-572 LYFIKGS
+572 
-579 INSKSPYRQIAAN
+579 
-592 KLINI
+592 
-597 LYGTKNLKYSPKVFP
+597 
-612 VYLNIKNPLSSDF
+612 
-625 GMKETDK
+625 M
-632 NPLKSGPFSEDY
+632 
-644 ILYNNLE
+644 
-651 SGLLKELTKPEYDGS
+651 
-666 ISRNKFDILFG
+666 
-677 DVYIA
+677 
-682 KHSNQIKSIDNQGTF
+682 
-697 STQDNNIYNQEAA
+697 
-710 TQNATGRNKE
+710 
-720 LALLLREIYP
+720 
-730 NIEIDALTNPNLR
+730 
-743 GQAQVEGYMAGRVL
+743 
-757 LNTLLENQ
+757 
-765 DTLPHEYAHHY
+765 
-776 IAWFRNAP
+776 
-784 IVQRGIKQFG
+784 
-794 SEESLVQA
+794 
-802 IGENSVKA
+802 
-810 LKWYNRFFNWVKGLF
+810 
-825 NEKQDTLNEITKAF
+825 
-839 LSGHILDNSYFF
+839 DNSYFF
-851 GKEIHNQKVAEI
+851 GKEIHNQKVAKI

-1061 STQYSNSEMIRL
+1061 NTQYSNSELVRI
-1073 ILNKIIS
+1073 ILNKI
-1080 VKNNVAE
+1080 VNTKNNVAE

-1100 SHVNKSKL
+1100 SHVDKSKL
-1108 DYMHERNRNGHKTG
+1108 AYMHEKNKDGHKTG
-1122 FMTRD
+1122 FITRD

-1138 EHQRK
+1138 EHQKK

-1161 LNSEQLKKWNKA
+1161 LNPEQLKKWNKA

-1206 SLNMEI
+1206 SINMEI

-1226 HREDLSDKDY
+1226 HREDLSDEDY

-1284 TPNMEKFNKALQKA
+1284 TPNMEKFNKALQNA

-1314 TVDQIIEE
+1314 TVDQIVEE
-1322 FWDDIKTLSS
+1322 FWDDVKTLSS

-1339 QILYETAR
+1339 QILYEKAR

-1603 MLSNPNALTND
+1603 MLSNPDALTND
-1614 IVGSVISYYKMAE
+1614 IVGSVIAYYKMAE

-1686 ELDIPLPKG
+1686 ELDVPLPKG

-2016 GFMIISSLVRAMADD
+2016 GFMIISSLVKAMADD

-2066 TPTAAWSTLQYWGDL
+2066 TPTAAWSTLRYWGDL
-2081 TTIMLNDPTQEIK
+2081 TTMMLNDPTQEIK

>member
-15 LKEYTKIFG
+15 LKQYTKILG
-24 NEDAAY
+24 NENAAY

-398 PLIVYHGTRTSDGI
+398 P
-412 EKEGFN
+412 
-418 SNMSGKGNR
+418 
-427 GANQGYFYFSNNY
+427 
-440 ENAEYTGV
+440 
-448 KNEEIEPLI
+448 
-457 DLITSVYDMFD
+457 
-468 TTKLPST
+468 KL
-475 KELYTIID
+475 
-483 DLIKEKRK
+483 
-491 INDNIRNLKE
+491 
-501 DSIIKKLIK
+501 
-510 PILKLTNK
+510 
-518 DYKSSKELK
+518 
-527 EQYRNTINE
+527 
-536 IDIELEELDT
+536 
-546 KIKNIYNLNLGLD
+546 
-559 YLKGDR
+559 
-565 SKTSVNT
+565 
-572 LYFIKGS
+572 
-579 INSKSPYRQIAAN
+579 
-592 KLINI
+592 
-597 LYGTKNLKYSPKVFP
+597 
-612 VYLNIKNPLSSDF
+612 
-625 GMKETDK
+625 M
-632 NPLKSGPFSEDY
+632 
-644 ILYNNLE
+644 
-651 SGLLKELTKPEYDGS
+651 
-666 ISRNKFDILFG
+666 
-677 DVYIA
+677 
-682 KHSNQIKSIDNQGTF
+682 
-697 STQDNNIYNQEAA
+697 
-710 TQNATGRNKE
+710 
-720 LALLLREIYP
+720 
-730 NIEIDALTNPNLR
+730 
-743 GQAQVEGYMAGRVL
+743 
-757 LNTLLENQ
+757 
-765 DTLPHEYAHHY
+765 
-776 IAWFRNAP
+776 
-784 IVQRGIKQFG
+784 
-794 SEESLVQA
+794 
-802 IGENSVKA
+802 
-810 LKWYNRFFNWVKGLF
+810 
-825 NEKQDTLNEITKAF
+825 
-839 LSGHILDNSYFF
+839 DNSYFF
-851 GKEIHNQKVAEI
+851 GKEIHNQKVAKI

-1061 STQYSNSEMIRL
+1061 STQYSNSELVRI
-1073 ILNKIIS
+1073 ILNKI
-1080 VKNNVAE
+1080 VNTKNNVAE

-1100 SHVNKSKL
+1100 SHVDKSKL
-1108 DYMHERNRNGHKTG
+1108 AYMHEKNKDGHKTG
-1122 FMTRD
+1122 FITRD

-1138 EHQRK
+1138 EHQKK

-1161 LNSEQLKKWNKA
+1161 LNPEQLKKWNKA

-1206 SLNMEI
+1206 SINMEI

-1226 HREDLSDKDY
+1226 HREDLSDEDY

-1575 DDDNA
+1575 DDDTA

-1603 MLSNPNALTND
+1603 MLSNPDALTND
-1614 IVGSVISYYKMAE
+1614 IVGSVIAYYKMAE

-1686 ELDIPLPKG
+1686 ELDVPLPKG

-2016 GFMIISSLVRAMADD
+2016 GFMIISSLIRAMADD

-2081 TTIMLNDPTQEIK
+2081 TTMMLNDPTQEIK

>member
-1 MQCLNIKNK
+1 MQCLNIKNE

-15 LKEYTKIFG
+15 LKEYTKILG
-24 NEDAAY
+24 NENAAY

-284 RKKSEFQDVWESRQ
+284 RKKSEFQDIWESRQ

-398 PLIVYHGTRTSDGI
+398 P
-412 EKEGFN
+412 
-418 SNMSGKGNR
+418 
-427 GANQGYFYFSNNY
+427 
-440 ENAEYTGV
+440 
-448 KNEEIEPLI
+448 
-457 DLITSVYDMFD
+457 
-468 TTKLPST
+468 KL
-475 KELYTIID
+475 
-483 DLIKEKRK
+483 
-491 INDNIRNLKE
+491 
-501 DSIIKKLIK
+501 
-510 PILKLTNK
+510 
-518 DYKSSKELK
+518 
-527 EQYRNTINE
+527 
-536 IDIELEELDT
+536 
-546 KIKNIYNLNLGLD
+546 
-559 YLKGDR
+559 
-565 SKTSVNT
+565 
-572 LYFIKGS
+572 
-579 INSKSPYRQIAAN
+579 
-592 KLINI
+592 
-597 LYGTKNLKYSPKVFP
+597 
-612 VYLNIKNPLSSDF
+612 
-625 GMKETDK
+625 M
-632 NPLKSGPFSEDY
+632 
-644 ILYNNLE
+644 
-651 SGLLKELTKPEYDGS
+651 
-666 ISRNKFDILFG
+666 
-677 DVYIA
+677 
-682 KHSNQIKSIDNQGTF
+682 
-697 STQDNNIYNQEAA
+697 
-710 TQNATGRNKE
+710 
-720 LALLLREIYP
+720 
-730 NIEIDALTNPNLR
+730 
-743 GQAQVEGYMAGRVL
+743 
-757 LNTLLENQ
+757 
-765 DTLPHEYAHHY
+765 
-776 IAWFRNAP
+776 
-784 IVQRGIKQFG
+784 
-794 SEESLVQA
+794 
-802 IGENSVKA
+802 
-810 LKWYNRFFNWVKGLF
+810 
-825 NEKQDTLNEITKAF
+825 
-839 LSGHILDNSYFF
+839 DNSYFF
-851 GKEIHNQKVAEI
+851 GKEIHNQKVAKI

-1061 STQYSNSEMIRL
+1061 NTQYSNSELVRI
-1073 ILNKIIS
+1073 ILNKI
-1080 VKNNVAE
+1080 VNTKNNVAE

-1100 SHVNKSKL
+1100 SHVDKSKL
-1108 DYMHERNRNGHKTG
+1108 AYMHEKNKDGHKTG
-1122 FMTRD
+1122 FITRD

-1138 EHQRK
+1138 EHQKK

-1161 LNSEQLKKWNKA
+1161 LNPEQLKKWNKA

-1206 SLNMEI
+1206 SINMEI

-1226 HREDLSDKDY
+1226 HREDLSDEDY

-1603 MLSNPNALTND
+1603 MLSNPDALTND
-1614 IVGSVISYYKMAE
+1614 IVGSVIAYYKMAE

-1686 ELDIPLPKG
+1686 ELDVPLPKG

-1864 NTLSVT
+1864 NTLNVT

-2016 GFMIISSLVRAMADD
+2016 GFMIISSLVRAMAND

-2081 TTIMLNDPTQEIK
+2081 TTMMLNDPTQEIK

>member
-15 LKEYTKIFG
+15 LKKYTKILG
-24 NEDAAY
+24 NENAAY

-78 FKEWFGDWTGNVSI
+78 FKEWFGDWVNPLKPGDIVFGHPAIGKTYSLESGKYKDKII
-92 DIDSKDA
+92 DWDVEFNEKRDKWIEDHSNTVKGTPEYKKARNEYLIYPENHPDYVEFLTEEWERVKSKTKKEGKILFASPHNLLKMFPQDFDR
-99 IDYLYSTNTELSKVG
+99 IINLKDEDFVKRNIERGGKERESKLWKEGINNTILNTTNIPIEYLNENQHFEDYL
-114 SKEEYAQYVNSIY
+114 
-127 PNSLINSIYWH
+127 
-138 GTDSDLS
+138 
-145 QGVENT
+145 
-151 KKGKGSGAPETGAEM
+151 
-166 YFNKQPWASLQYIS
+166 NKYI
-180 GVNRNIPDTEG
+180 G
-191 YNNWVKLWWE
+191 
-201 LKEALGNGR
+201 
-210 MDTDEWKNEI
+210 
-220 IGPNTRQ
+220 
-227 YSPNKRGIFNRDK
+227 
-240 GGSNGKYLSERKARY
+240 
-255 GYQDKTDKE
+255 
-264 FFEEVFDIRYGKET
+264 
-278 FNDWVN
+278 
-284 RKKSEFQDVWESRQ
+284 
-298 VKKGMYPA
+298 
-306 VLNVQ
+306 
-311 NPIVEKNQNTYYEE
+311 
-325 QRGLFTKAKK
+325 
-335 DKNDAIVSDEANNEF
+335 
-350 GSDVVVIFNPKE
+350 
-362 NVHFLGTKQ
+362 
-371 DIENFKNWKSSNKD
+371 
-385 KTNVS
+385 VS
-390 KVVDKNGE
+390 KVVDENGE
-398 PLIVYHGTRTSDGI
+398 PLVVYHHANSPINEFSIEFDNYFSTIKNGTKKALFFTGTANPKKGTVLDREYKFPVFLKANTVI
-412 EKEGFN
+412 EKTGTKDDLKKQGESFTATI
-418 SNMSGKGNR
+418 NR
-427 GANQGYFYFSNNY
+427 A
-440 ENAEYTGV
+440 AEEADIAIFHG
-448 KNEEIEPLI
+448 
-457 DLITSVYDMFD
+457 
-468 TTKLPST
+468 
-475 KELYTIID
+475 ID
-483 DLIKEKRK
+483 D
-491 INDNIRNLKE
+491 NQ
-501 DSIIKKLIK
+501 
-510 PILKLTNK
+510 
-518 DYKSSKELK
+518 ELN
-527 EQYRNTINE
+527 Q
-536 IDIELEELDT
+536 
-546 KIKNIYNLNLGLD
+546 NIY
-559 YLKGDR
+559 
-565 SKTSVNT
+565 V
-572 LYFIKGS
+572 
-579 INSKSPYRQIAAN
+579 IN
-592 KLINI
+592 
-597 LYGTKNLKYSPKVFP
+597 
-612 VYLNIKNPLSSDF
+612 NP
-625 GMKETDK
+625 
-632 NPLKSGPFSEDY
+632 
-644 ILYNNLE
+644 NN
-651 SGLLKELTKPEYDGS
+651 
-666 ISRNKFDILFG
+666 
-677 DVYIA
+677 V
-682 KHSNQIKSIDNQGTF
+682 KSIDNQGTF
-697 STQDNNIYNQEAA
+697 STQDNNIYNQKAA
-710 TQNATGRNKE
+710 TQKATGRNKE
-720 LALLLREIYP
+720 LALLLQELYP
-730 NIEIDALTNPNLR
+730 NIEIAALADPNLR

-784 IVQRGIKQFG
+784 IVQIGIKQFG

-930 NEIKALQAKVKEN
+930 NEVKALQTKVNEN
-943 QKYDNPLNVT
+943 QKYNNPLDIT
-953 SAELDVI
+953 SAELDMI

-1061 STQYSNSEMIRL
+1061 STQYSNSELVRI
-1073 ILNKIIS
+1073 ILNKI
-1080 VKNNVAE
+1080 VNTKNNVAE

-1100 SHVNKSKL
+1100 SHVDKSKL
-1108 DYMHERNRNGHKTG
+1108 AYMHEKNKDGHKTG
-1122 FMTRD
+1122 FITRD

-1138 EHQRK
+1138 EHQKK

-1161 LNSEQLKKWNKA
+1161 LNPEQLKKWNKA

-1206 SLNMEI
+1206 SINMEI

-1226 HREDLSDKDY
+1226 HREDLSDEDY

-1603 MLSNPNALTND
+1603 MLSNPDALTND
-1614 IVGSVISYYKMAE
+1614 IVGSVIAYYKMAE

-1686 ELDIPLPKG
+1686 ELDVPLPKG

-1727 GLITNKIQNR
+1727 GLTTNKIQNR

-2081 TTIMLNDPTQEIK
+2081 TTMMLNDPTQEIK

-2119 AQDPRSKMEYYDNM
+2119 AQDPRSKMEYYDNV

>member
-1 MQCLNIKNK
+1 MQCLNVKNK

-15 LKEYTKIFG
+15 LKQYTKILG
-24 NEDAAY
+24 NENAAY

-114 SKEEYAQYVNSIY
+114 SKEEYTQYVNSIY

-145 QGVENT
+145 QGIENT

-166 YFNKQPWASLQYIS
+166 YFNKQPWASLQYLS
-180 GVNRNIPDTEG
+180 GVNRNIPDIEG

-210 MDTDEWKNEI
+210 MGTDEWKNEI

-284 RKKSEFQDVWESRQ
+284 RKKSEFQNVWKSRQ

-306 VLNVQ
+306 VLNIQ

-325 QRGLFTKAKK
+325 QRGLFTKAKR
-335 DKNDAIVSDEANNEF
+335 DKNDAIVSNEANNEF

-371 DIENFKNWKSSNKD
+371 DIESFKNWKSSNKD

-390 KVVDKNGE
+390 KVVDENGE
-398 PLIVYHGTRTSDGI
+398 PLLVWHGTTENFDVFSKSWNGVI
-412 EKEGFN
+412 PN
-418 SNMSGKGNR
+418 INSGK
-427 GANQGYFYFSNNY
+427 AIKENY
-440 ENAEYTGV
+440 EIVAR
-448 KNEEIEPLI
+448 EP
-457 DLITSVYDMFD
+457 
-468 TTKLPST
+468 
-475 KELYTIID
+475 
-483 DLIKEKRK
+483 
-491 INDNIRNLKE
+491 
-501 DSIIKKLIK
+501 
-510 PILKLTNK
+510 
-518 DYKSSKELK
+518 
-527 EQYRNTINE
+527 
-536 IDIELEELDT
+536 
-546 KIKNIYNLNLGLD
+546 
-559 YLKGDR
+559 
-565 SKTSVNT
+565 
-572 LYFIKGS
+572 
-579 INSKSPYRQIAAN
+579 
-592 KLINI
+592 
-597 LYGTKNLKYSPKVFP
+597 
-612 VYLNIKNPLSSDF
+612 
-625 GMKETDK
+625 
-632 NPLKSGPFSEDY
+632 
-644 ILYNNLE
+644 
-651 SGLLKELTKPEYDGS
+651 
-666 ISRNKFDILFG
+666 
-677 DVYIA
+677 
-682 KHSNQIKSIDNQGTF
+682 NQIKSVDNQGTF
-697 STQDNNIYNQEAA
+697 STQDNNIYNQKAA
-710 TQNATGRNKE
+710 TQKATGRNKE
-720 LALLLREIYP
+720 LALLLQELYP
-730 NIEIDALTNPNLR
+730 NIEIAALADPNLR

-776 IAWFRNAP
+776 IAWFRNAS

-1051 DINLWDQWAG
+1051 DINLWDQWVG
-1061 STQYSNSEMIRL
+1061 NTQYSNSELVRI
-1073 ILNKIIS
+1073 ILNKI
-1080 VKNNVAE
+1080 VNTKNNVAE

-1094 ELVEIL
+1094 ELLEIL
-1100 SHVNKSKL
+1100 SHVDKSKL
-1108 DYMHERNRNGHKTG
+1108 AYMHEKNKDGHKTG
-1122 FMTRD
+1122 FITRD

-1138 EHQRK
+1138 EHQKK

-1161 LNSEQLKKWNKA
+1161 LNPEQLKKWNKA

-1206 SLNMEI
+1206 SINMEI

-1226 HREDLSDKDY
+1226 HREDLSDEDY

-1257 SVKVGLDKEIA
+1257 LVKVGLDKEIA

-1284 TPNMEKFNKALQKA
+1284 TPNMEKFNKALQNA

-1332 NTNKSDD
+1332 NANKSDD

-1454 LRSKYMRKVPNR
+1454 LRAKYMRKVPNR

-1567 IEDTYTVK
+1567 IKDTYTVK

-1603 MLSNPNALTND
+1603 MLSNPDALTND
-1614 IVGSVISYYKMAE
+1614 IVGSVIAYYKMAE

-1686 ELDIPLPKG
+1686 ELDVHLPKD
-1695 KHVTVSVGKLAANLA
+1695 KHVTVSVGKLVANLA

-1716 GIAQNMNVILT
+1716 GISQNINVILT

-1773 NKDKVLCYME
+1773 NKNKVLCYME

-1816 EMSDYVTKG
+1816 EISDYVTKG

-1877 KNNKLVIKPEYA
+1877 KNNKLVMKPEYA

-1902 TAKQVGTRIDTQL
+1902 TAKQVGTRIDMQL

-1936 NFILVNLQTKFL
+1936 NFILVILQTKFL

-1957 GMWSEAQVPAAVKYV
+1957 GTWSEAQVPAAVKYV

-2016 GFMIISSLVRAMADD
+2016 GFMIISSLMRAMADD

-2081 TTIMLNDPTQEIK
+2081 TTMMLNDPTQEIK
-2094 KGPYKGMNRF
+2094 KGPYKSMNRF

-2133 ISIFN
+2133 ILIFN

>member
-1 MQCLNIKNK
+1 MQCLNIKNE

-15 LKEYTKIFG
+15 LKEYTKILG
-24 NEDAAY
+24 NENAAY

-284 RKKSEFQDVWESRQ
+284 RKKSEFQDIWESRQ

-398 PLIVYHGTRTSDGI
+398 P
-412 EKEGFN
+412 
-418 SNMSGKGNR
+418 
-427 GANQGYFYFSNNY
+427 
-440 ENAEYTGV
+440 
-448 KNEEIEPLI
+448 
-457 DLITSVYDMFD
+457 
-468 TTKLPST
+468 KL
-475 KELYTIID
+475 
-483 DLIKEKRK
+483 
-491 INDNIRNLKE
+491 
-501 DSIIKKLIK
+501 
-510 PILKLTNK
+510 
-518 DYKSSKELK
+518 
-527 EQYRNTINE
+527 
-536 IDIELEELDT
+536 
-546 KIKNIYNLNLGLD
+546 
-559 YLKGDR
+559 
-565 SKTSVNT
+565 
-572 LYFIKGS
+572 
-579 INSKSPYRQIAAN
+579 
-592 KLINI
+592 
-597 LYGTKNLKYSPKVFP
+597 
-612 VYLNIKNPLSSDF
+612 
-625 GMKETDK
+625 M
-632 NPLKSGPFSEDY
+632 
-644 ILYNNLE
+644 
-651 SGLLKELTKPEYDGS
+651 
-666 ISRNKFDILFG
+666 
-677 DVYIA
+677 
-682 KHSNQIKSIDNQGTF
+682 
-697 STQDNNIYNQEAA
+697 
-710 TQNATGRNKE
+710 
-720 LALLLREIYP
+720 
-730 NIEIDALTNPNLR
+730 
-743 GQAQVEGYMAGRVL
+743 
-757 LNTLLENQ
+757 
-765 DTLPHEYAHHY
+765 
-776 IAWFRNAP
+776 
-784 IVQRGIKQFG
+784 
-794 SEESLVQA
+794 
-802 IGENSVKA
+802 
-810 LKWYNRFFNWVKGLF
+810 
-825 NEKQDTLNEITKAF
+825 
-839 LSGHILDNSYFF
+839 DNSYFF
-851 GKEIHNQKVAEI
+851 GKEIHNQKVAKI

-1061 STQYSNSEMIRL
+1061 NTQYSNSELVRI
-1073 ILNKIIS
+1073 ILNKI
-1080 VKNNVAE
+1080 VNTKNNVAE

-1100 SHVNKSKL
+1100 SHVDKSKL
-1108 DYMHERNRNGHKTG
+1108 AYMHEKNKDGHKTG
-1122 FMTRD
+1122 FITRD

-1138 EHQRK
+1138 EHQKK

-1161 LNSEQLKKWNKA
+1161 LNPEQLKKWNKA

-1206 SLNMEI
+1206 SINMEI

-1226 HREDLSDKDY
+1226 HREDLSDEDY

-1284 TPNMEKFNKALQKA
+1284 TPNMEKFNKALQNA

-1314 TVDQIIEE
+1314 TVDQIVEE
-1322 FWDDIKTLSS
+1322 FWDDVKTLSS

-1339 QILYETAR
+1339 QILYEKAR

-1603 MLSNPNALTND
+1603 MLSNPDALTND
-1614 IVGSVISYYKMAE
+1614 IVGSVIAYYKMAE

-1686 ELDIPLPKG
+1686 ELDVPLPKG

-1864 NTLSVT
+1864 NTLNVT

-2081 TTIMLNDPTQEIK
+2081 TTMMLNDPTQEIK

>member
-1 MQCLNIKNK
+1 MQCLNVKNK

-15 LKEYTKIFG
+15 LKQYTKILG
-24 NEDAAY
+24 NENAAY

-398 PLIVYHGTRTSDGI
+398 P
-412 EKEGFN
+412 
-418 SNMSGKGNR
+418 
-427 GANQGYFYFSNNY
+427 
-440 ENAEYTGV
+440 
-448 KNEEIEPLI
+448 
-457 DLITSVYDMFD
+457 
-468 TTKLPST
+468 KL
-475 KELYTIID
+475 
-483 DLIKEKRK
+483 
-491 INDNIRNLKE
+491 
-501 DSIIKKLIK
+501 
-510 PILKLTNK
+510 
-518 DYKSSKELK
+518 
-527 EQYRNTINE
+527 
-536 IDIELEELDT
+536 
-546 KIKNIYNLNLGLD
+546 
-559 YLKGDR
+559 
-565 SKTSVNT
+565 
-572 LYFIKGS
+572 
-579 INSKSPYRQIAAN
+579 
-592 KLINI
+592 
-597 LYGTKNLKYSPKVFP
+597 
-612 VYLNIKNPLSSDF
+612 
-625 GMKETDK
+625 M
-632 NPLKSGPFSEDY
+632 
-644 ILYNNLE
+644 
-651 SGLLKELTKPEYDGS
+651 
-666 ISRNKFDILFG
+666 
-677 DVYIA
+677 
-682 KHSNQIKSIDNQGTF
+682 
-697 STQDNNIYNQEAA
+697 
-710 TQNATGRNKE
+710 
-720 LALLLREIYP
+720 
-730 NIEIDALTNPNLR
+730 
-743 GQAQVEGYMAGRVL
+743 
-757 LNTLLENQ
+757 
-765 DTLPHEYAHHY
+765 
-776 IAWFRNAP
+776 
-784 IVQRGIKQFG
+784 
-794 SEESLVQA
+794 
-802 IGENSVKA
+802 
-810 LKWYNRFFNWVKGLF
+810 
-825 NEKQDTLNEITKAF
+825 
-839 LSGHILDNSYFF
+839 DNSYFF
-851 GKEIHNQKVAEI
+851 GKEIHNQKVAKI

-1061 STQYSNSEMIRL
+1061 NTQYSNSELVRI
-1073 ILNKIIS
+1073 ILNKI
-1080 VKNNVAE
+1080 VNTKNNVAE

-1100 SHVNKSKL
+1100 SHVDKYKL
-1108 DYMHERNRNGHKTG
+1108 AYMHEKNKDGHKTG
-1122 FMTRD
+1122 FITRD

-1138 EHQRK
+1138 EHQKK

-1161 LNSEQLKKWNKA
+1161 LNPEQLKKWNKA

-1206 SLNMEI
+1206 SINMEI

-1226 HREDLSDKDY
+1226 HREDLSDEDY

-1284 TPNMEKFNKALQKA
+1284 TPNMEKFNKALQNA

-1314 TVDQIIEE
+1314 TVDQIVEE
-1322 FWDDIKTLSS
+1322 FWDDVKTLSS

-1339 QILYETAR
+1339 QILYEKAR

-1603 MLSNPNALTND
+1603 MLSNPDALTND
-1614 IVGSVISYYKMAE
+1614 IVGSVIAYYKMAE

-1686 ELDIPLPKG
+1686 ELDVPLPKG

-1752 QATKLIIPSYA
+1752 QATKLITPSYA

-1948 TKRQFNYST
+1948 TKCQFNYST

-2081 TTIMLNDPTQEIK
+2081 TTMMLNDPTQEIK

>member
-15 LKEYTKIFG
+15 LKEYTKILG
-24 NEDAAY
+24 NENAAY

-78 FKEWFGDWTGNVSI
+78 FKEWFG
-92 DIDSKDA
+92 
-99 IDYLYSTNTELSKVG
+99 E
-114 SKEEYAQYVNSIY
+114 
-127 PNSLINSIYWH
+127 
-138 GTDSDLS
+138 
-145 QGVENT
+145 
-151 KKGKGSGAPETGAEM
+151 
-166 YFNKQPWASLQYIS
+166 
-180 GVNRNIPDTEG
+180 
-191 YNNWVKLWWE
+191 
-201 LKEALGNGR
+201 
-210 MDTDEWKNEI
+210 
-220 IGPNTRQ
+220 
-227 YSPNKRGIFNRDK
+227 
-240 GGSNGKYLSERKARY
+240 
-255 GYQDKTDKE
+255 
-264 FFEEVFDIRYGKET
+264 
-278 FNDWVN
+278 
-284 RKKSEFQDVWESRQ
+284 
-298 VKKGMYPA
+298 
-306 VLNVQ
+306 
-311 NPIVEKNQNTYYEE
+311 
-325 QRGLFTKAKK
+325 
-335 DKNDAIVSDEANNEF
+335 
-350 GSDVVVIFNPKE
+350 
-362 NVHFLGTKQ
+362 
-371 DIENFKNWKSSNKD
+371 
-385 KTNVS
+385 S
-390 KVVDKNGE
+390 KVVDENGE

-412 EKEGFN
+412 EKEGFS

-468 TTKLPST
+468 TTELPST

-572 LYFIKGS
+572 LYFIKSS

-682 KHSNQIKSIDNQGTF
+682 KHPNQIKSIDNQGTF
-697 STQDNNIYNQEAA
+697 STQDNNIYHQES
-710 TQNATGRNKE
+710 TVSETPSGRNQKLQE
-720 LALLLREIYP
+720 LLSKLYP
-730 NIEIDALTNPNLR
+730 NISVSEFNDSNLR
-743 GQAQVEGYMAGRVL
+743 GQAIVQSNMAGEVL
-757 LNTLLENQ
+757 INSALENQ

-993 VEDTKQNLKRTVGD
+993 IEDTKQNLKRTVGD

-1061 STQYSNSEMIRL
+1061 NTQYSNSELVRI
-1073 ILNKIIS
+1073 ILNKI
-1080 VKNNVAE
+1080 VNTKNNVAE

-1100 SHVNKSKL
+1100 SHVDKSKL
-1108 DYMHERNRNGHKTG
+1108 AYMHEKNKDGHKTG
-1122 FMTRD
+1122 FITRD

-1138 EHQRK
+1138 EHQKK

-1161 LNSEQLKKWNKA
+1161 LNPEQLKKWNKA

-1206 SLNMEI
+1206 SINMEI

-1226 HREDLSDKDY
+1226 HREDLSDEDY

-1603 MLSNPNALTND
+1603 MLSNPDALTND
-1614 IVGSVISYYKMAE
+1614 IVGSVIAYYKMAE

-1686 ELDIPLPKG
+1686 ELDVPLPKG

-1816 EMSDYVTKG
+1816 EISDYVTKG

-2081 TTIMLNDPTQEIK
+2081 TTMMLNDPTQEIK

>member
-1 MQCLNIKNK
+1 MQCLNIKNE

-15 LKEYTKIFG
+15 LKEYTKILG
-24 NEDAAY
+24 NENAAY

-52 FSDLLEHYNGDRVA
+52 FSDLLKYYNGDRVA

-114 SKEEYAQYVNSIY
+114 GKEEYTQYVNSIY

-145 QGVENT
+145 QGIENT

-166 YFNKQPWASLQYIS
+166 YFNKQPWASLQYLS

-284 RKKSEFQDVWESRQ
+284 RKKSEFQDIWESRQ

-398 PLIVYHGTRTSDGI
+398 P
-412 EKEGFN
+412 
-418 SNMSGKGNR
+418 
-427 GANQGYFYFSNNY
+427 
-440 ENAEYTGV
+440 
-448 KNEEIEPLI
+448 
-457 DLITSVYDMFD
+457 
-468 TTKLPST
+468 KL
-475 KELYTIID
+475 
-483 DLIKEKRK
+483 
-491 INDNIRNLKE
+491 
-501 DSIIKKLIK
+501 
-510 PILKLTNK
+510 
-518 DYKSSKELK
+518 
-527 EQYRNTINE
+527 
-536 IDIELEELDT
+536 
-546 KIKNIYNLNLGLD
+546 
-559 YLKGDR
+559 
-565 SKTSVNT
+565 
-572 LYFIKGS
+572 
-579 INSKSPYRQIAAN
+579 
-592 KLINI
+592 
-597 LYGTKNLKYSPKVFP
+597 
-612 VYLNIKNPLSSDF
+612 
-625 GMKETDK
+625 M
-632 NPLKSGPFSEDY
+632 
-644 ILYNNLE
+644 
-651 SGLLKELTKPEYDGS
+651 
-666 ISRNKFDILFG
+666 
-677 DVYIA
+677 
-682 KHSNQIKSIDNQGTF
+682 
-697 STQDNNIYNQEAA
+697 
-710 TQNATGRNKE
+710 
-720 LALLLREIYP
+720 
-730 NIEIDALTNPNLR
+730 
-743 GQAQVEGYMAGRVL
+743 
-757 LNTLLENQ
+757 
-765 DTLPHEYAHHY
+765 
-776 IAWFRNAP
+776 
-784 IVQRGIKQFG
+784 
-794 SEESLVQA
+794 
-802 IGENSVKA
+802 
-810 LKWYNRFFNWVKGLF
+810 
-825 NEKQDTLNEITKAF
+825 
-839 LSGHILDNSYFF
+839 DNSYFF
-851 GKEIHNQKVAEI
+851 GKEIHNQKVAKI

-1061 STQYSNSEMIRL
+1061 NTQYSNSELVRI
-1073 ILNKIIS
+1073 ILNKI
-1080 VKNNVAE
+1080 VNTKNNVAE

-1100 SHVNKSKL
+1100 SHVDKSKL
-1108 DYMHERNRNGHKTG
+1108 AYMHEKNKDGHKTG
-1122 FMTRD
+1122 FITRD

-1138 EHQRK
+1138 EHQKK

-1161 LNSEQLKKWNKA
+1161 LNPEQLKKWNKA

-1206 SLNMEI
+1206 SINMEI

-1226 HREDLSDKDY
+1226 HREDLSDEDY

-1567 IEDTYTVK
+1567 IKDTYTVK

-1603 MLSNPNALTND
+1603 MLSNPDALTND
-1614 IVGSVISYYKMAE
+1614 IVGSVIAYYKMAE

-1686 ELDIPLPKG
+1686 ELDVPLPKG

-1816 EMSDYVTKG
+1816 EISDYVTKG

-1864 NTLSVT
+1864 NTLNVT

-2081 TTIMLNDPTQEIK
+2081 TTMMLNDPTQEIK

>member
-1 MQCLNIKNK
+1 MQCLNIKNE

-15 LKEYTKIFG
+15 LKEYTKILG
-24 NEDAAY
+24 NENAAY

-284 RKKSEFQDVWESRQ
+284 RKKSEFQDIWESRQ

-398 PLIVYHGTRTSDGI
+398 P
-412 EKEGFN
+412 
-418 SNMSGKGNR
+418 
-427 GANQGYFYFSNNY
+427 
-440 ENAEYTGV
+440 
-448 KNEEIEPLI
+448 
-457 DLITSVYDMFD
+457 
-468 TTKLPST
+468 KL
-475 KELYTIID
+475 
-483 DLIKEKRK
+483 
-491 INDNIRNLKE
+491 
-501 DSIIKKLIK
+501 
-510 PILKLTNK
+510 
-518 DYKSSKELK
+518 
-527 EQYRNTINE
+527 
-536 IDIELEELDT
+536 
-546 KIKNIYNLNLGLD
+546 
-559 YLKGDR
+559 
-565 SKTSVNT
+565 
-572 LYFIKGS
+572 
-579 INSKSPYRQIAAN
+579 
-592 KLINI
+592 
-597 LYGTKNLKYSPKVFP
+597 
-612 VYLNIKNPLSSDF
+612 
-625 GMKETDK
+625 M
-632 NPLKSGPFSEDY
+632 
-644 ILYNNLE
+644 
-651 SGLLKELTKPEYDGS
+651 
-666 ISRNKFDILFG
+666 
-677 DVYIA
+677 
-682 KHSNQIKSIDNQGTF
+682 
-697 STQDNNIYNQEAA
+697 
-710 TQNATGRNKE
+710 
-720 LALLLREIYP
+720 
-730 NIEIDALTNPNLR
+730 
-743 GQAQVEGYMAGRVL
+743 
-757 LNTLLENQ
+757 
-765 DTLPHEYAHHY
+765 
-776 IAWFRNAP
+776 
-784 IVQRGIKQFG
+784 
-794 SEESLVQA
+794 
-802 IGENSVKA
+802 
-810 LKWYNRFFNWVKGLF
+810 
-825 NEKQDTLNEITKAF
+825 
-839 LSGHILDNSYFF
+839 DNSYFF
-851 GKEIHNQKVAEI
+851 GKEIHNQKVAKI
-863 PEAVNKVYD
+863 PEAVNKVHD

-973 NIQNMLDDESTF
+973 NIQNMLDDEFTF

-1061 STQYSNSEMIRL
+1061 NTQYSNSELVRI
-1073 ILNKIIS
+1073 ILNKI
-1080 VKNNVAE
+1080 VNTKNNVAE

-1100 SHVNKSKL
+1100 SHVDKSKL
-1108 DYMHERNRNGHKTG
+1108 AYMHEKNKDGHKTG
-1122 FMTRD
+1122 FITRD

-1138 EHQRK
+1138 EHQKK

-1161 LNSEQLKKWNKA
+1161 LNPEQLKKWNKA

-1206 SLNMEI
+1206 SINMEI

-1226 HREDLSDKDY
+1226 HREDLSDEDY

-1284 TPNMEKFNKALQKA
+1284 TPNMEKFNKALQNA

-1314 TVDQIIEE
+1314 TVDQIVEE
-1322 FWDDIKTLSS
+1322 FWDDVKTLSS

-1339 QILYETAR
+1339 QILYEKAR

-1556 KDNILKGLAYA
+1556 KNNILKGLAYA

-1603 MLSNPNALTND
+1603 MLSNPDALTND
-1614 IVGSVISYYKMAE
+1614 IVGSVIAYYKMAE

-1648 TDFTDKKG
+1648 TNFTDKKG

-1674 DQLVYGMEKNAL
+1674 NQLVYGMEKNAL
-1686 ELDIPLPKG
+1686 ELDVPLPKG

-1816 EMSDYVTKG
+1816 EISDYVTKG
-1825 KMALAIGLYY
+1825 KMTLAIGLYY

-1864 NTLSVT
+1864 NTLNVT

-1936 NFILVNLQTKFL
+1936 NFILVDLQTKFL

-2081 TTIMLNDPTQEIK
+2081 TTMMLNDPTQEIK

>member
-1 MQCLNIKNK
+1 MQCLNVKNK

-15 LKEYTKIFG
+15 LKQYTKILG
-24 NEDAAY
+24 NENAAY

-398 PLIVYHGTRTSDGI
+398 P
-412 EKEGFN
+412 
-418 SNMSGKGNR
+418 
-427 GANQGYFYFSNNY
+427 
-440 ENAEYTGV
+440 
-448 KNEEIEPLI
+448 
-457 DLITSVYDMFD
+457 
-468 TTKLPST
+468 KL
-475 KELYTIID
+475 
-483 DLIKEKRK
+483 
-491 INDNIRNLKE
+491 
-501 DSIIKKLIK
+501 
-510 PILKLTNK
+510 
-518 DYKSSKELK
+518 
-527 EQYRNTINE
+527 
-536 IDIELEELDT
+536 
-546 KIKNIYNLNLGLD
+546 
-559 YLKGDR
+559 
-565 SKTSVNT
+565 
-572 LYFIKGS
+572 
-579 INSKSPYRQIAAN
+579 
-592 KLINI
+592 
-597 LYGTKNLKYSPKVFP
+597 
-612 VYLNIKNPLSSDF
+612 
-625 GMKETDK
+625 M
-632 NPLKSGPFSEDY
+632 
-644 ILYNNLE
+644 
-651 SGLLKELTKPEYDGS
+651 
-666 ISRNKFDILFG
+666 
-677 DVYIA
+677 
-682 KHSNQIKSIDNQGTF
+682 
-697 STQDNNIYNQEAA
+697 
-710 TQNATGRNKE
+710 
-720 LALLLREIYP
+720 
-730 NIEIDALTNPNLR
+730 
-743 GQAQVEGYMAGRVL
+743 
-757 LNTLLENQ
+757 
-765 DTLPHEYAHHY
+765 
-776 IAWFRNAP
+776 
-784 IVQRGIKQFG
+784 
-794 SEESLVQA
+794 
-802 IGENSVKA
+802 
-810 LKWYNRFFNWVKGLF
+810 
-825 NEKQDTLNEITKAF
+825 
-839 LSGHILDNSYFF
+839 DNSYFF

-878 KRRIKDIQYAKYSD
+878 KRRIKDIKYAKYSD

-911 DQATFEFVDYMAS
+911 GQATFEFVDYMAS

-930 NEIKALQAKVKEN
+930 NEVKALQAKVNEN
-943 QKYDNPLNVT
+943 QKYNNPLNVT

-1061 STQYSNSEMIRL
+1061 NTQYSNSELVRI
-1073 ILNKIIS
+1073 ILNKI
-1080 VKNNVAE
+1080 VNTKNNVAE

-1100 SHVNKSKL
+1100 SHVDKSKL
-1108 DYMHERNRNGHKTG
+1108 AYMHEKNKDGHKTG
-1122 FMTRD
+1122 FITRD

-1149 FGDKDIAEVPGL
+1149 FGDKDVAEVPSL
-1161 LNSEQLKKWNKA
+1161 LNPEQLKKWNKA

-1206 SLNMEI
+1206 SINMEI

-1226 HREDLSDKDY
+1226 HREDLSDEDY

-1393 KSKVMDIAEWEV
+1393 KSEVMDIAEWEV

-1603 MLSNPNALTND
+1603 MLSNPDALTND
-1614 IVGSVISYYKMAE
+1614 IVGSVIAYYKMAE

-1686 ELDIPLPKG
+1686 ELDVPLPKG

-2016 GFMIISSLVRAMADD
+2016 GFMIISSLIRAMADD

-2081 TTIMLNDPTQEIK
+2081 TTMMLNDPTQEIK

>member
-1 MQCLNIKNK
+1 MQCLNVKNK

-284 RKKSEFQDVWESRQ
+284 RKKSEFQDIWESRQ

-398 PLIVYHGTRTSDGI
+398 P
-412 EKEGFN
+412 
-418 SNMSGKGNR
+418 
-427 GANQGYFYFSNNY
+427 
-440 ENAEYTGV
+440 
-448 KNEEIEPLI
+448 
-457 DLITSVYDMFD
+457 
-468 TTKLPST
+468 KL
-475 KELYTIID
+475 
-483 DLIKEKRK
+483 
-491 INDNIRNLKE
+491 
-501 DSIIKKLIK
+501 
-510 PILKLTNK
+510 
-518 DYKSSKELK
+518 
-527 EQYRNTINE
+527 
-536 IDIELEELDT
+536 
-546 KIKNIYNLNLGLD
+546 
-559 YLKGDR
+559 
-565 SKTSVNT
+565 
-572 LYFIKGS
+572 
-579 INSKSPYRQIAAN
+579 
-592 KLINI
+592 
-597 LYGTKNLKYSPKVFP
+597 
-612 VYLNIKNPLSSDF
+612 
-625 GMKETDK
+625 M
-632 NPLKSGPFSEDY
+632 
-644 ILYNNLE
+644 
-651 SGLLKELTKPEYDGS
+651 
-666 ISRNKFDILFG
+666 
-677 DVYIA
+677 
-682 KHSNQIKSIDNQGTF
+682 
-697 STQDNNIYNQEAA
+697 
-710 TQNATGRNKE
+710 
-720 LALLLREIYP
+720 
-730 NIEIDALTNPNLR
+730 
-743 GQAQVEGYMAGRVL
+743 
-757 LNTLLENQ
+757 
-765 DTLPHEYAHHY
+765 
-776 IAWFRNAP
+776 
-784 IVQRGIKQFG
+784 
-794 SEESLVQA
+794 
-802 IGENSVKA
+802 
-810 LKWYNRFFNWVKGLF
+810 
-825 NEKQDTLNEITKAF
+825 
-839 LSGHILDNSYFF
+839 DNSYFF
-851 GKEIHNQKVAEI
+851 GKEIHNQKVAKI

-1226 HREDLSDKDY
+1226 HREDLSDEDY

-1284 TPNMEKFNKALQKA
+1284 TPNMEKFNKALQNA

-1314 TVDQIIEE
+1314 TVDQIVEE
-1322 FWDDIKTLSS
+1322 FWDDVKTLSS

-1339 QILYETAR
+1339 QILYEKAR

-1454 LRSKYMRKVPNR
+1454 LRAKYMRKVPNR

-1510 DSNLKKLYDKLVDV
+1510 DANLKKLYDKLVDV

-1695 KHVTVSVGKLAANLA
+1695 KHVTVSIGKLADNLA

-2081 TTIMLNDPTQEIK
+2081 TTMMLNDPTQEIK

>member
-1 MQCLNIKNK
+1 MQCLNVKNK

-15 LKEYTKIFG
+15 LKQYTKILG
-24 NEDAAY
+24 NENAAY

-114 SKEEYAQYVNSIY
+114 SKEEYTQYVNSIY

-145 QGVENT
+145 QGIENT

-166 YFNKQPWASLQYIS
+166 YFNKQPWASLQYLS
-180 GVNRNIPDTEG
+180 GVNRNIPDIEG

-210 MDTDEWKNEI
+210 MGTDEWKNEI

-284 RKKSEFQDVWESRQ
+284 RKKSEFQNVWKSRQ

-306 VLNVQ
+306 VLNIQ

-325 QRGLFTKAKK
+325 QRGLFTKAKR
-335 DKNDAIVSDEANNEF
+335 DKNDAIVSNEANNEF

-371 DIENFKNWKSSNKD
+371 DIESFKNWKSSNKD

-390 KVVDKNGE
+390 KVVDENGE
-398 PLIVYHGTRTSDGI
+398 PLLVWHGTTENFDVFSKSWNGVI
-412 EKEGFN
+412 PN
-418 SNMSGKGNR
+418 INSGK
-427 GANQGYFYFSNNY
+427 AIKENY
-440 ENAEYTGV
+440 EIVAR
-448 KNEEIEPLI
+448 EP
-457 DLITSVYDMFD
+457 
-468 TTKLPST
+468 
-475 KELYTIID
+475 
-483 DLIKEKRK
+483 
-491 INDNIRNLKE
+491 
-501 DSIIKKLIK
+501 
-510 PILKLTNK
+510 
-518 DYKSSKELK
+518 
-527 EQYRNTINE
+527 
-536 IDIELEELDT
+536 
-546 KIKNIYNLNLGLD
+546 
-559 YLKGDR
+559 
-565 SKTSVNT
+565 
-572 LYFIKGS
+572 
-579 INSKSPYRQIAAN
+579 
-592 KLINI
+592 
-597 LYGTKNLKYSPKVFP
+597 
-612 VYLNIKNPLSSDF
+612 
-625 GMKETDK
+625 
-632 NPLKSGPFSEDY
+632 
-644 ILYNNLE
+644 
-651 SGLLKELTKPEYDGS
+651 
-666 ISRNKFDILFG
+666 
-677 DVYIA
+677 
-682 KHSNQIKSIDNQGTF
+682 NQIKSVDNQGTF
-697 STQDNNIYNQEAA
+697 STQDNNIYNQKAA
-710 TQNATGRNKE
+710 TQKATGRNKE
-720 LALLLREIYP
+720 LALLLQELYP
-730 NIEIDALTNPNLR
+730 NIEIAALADPNLR

-776 IAWFRNAP
+776 IAWFRNAS

-1051 DINLWDQWAG
+1051 DINLWDQWVG
-1061 STQYSNSEMIRL
+1061 NTQYSNSELVRI
-1073 ILNKIIS
+1073 ILNKI
-1080 VKNNVAE
+1080 VNTKNNVAE

-1094 ELVEIL
+1094 ELLEIL
-1100 SHVNKSKL
+1100 SHVDKSKL
-1108 DYMHERNRNGHKTG
+1108 AYMHEKNKDGHKTG
-1122 FMTRD
+1122 FITRD

-1138 EHQRK
+1138 EHQKK

-1161 LNSEQLKKWNKA
+1161 LNPEQLKKWNKA

-1206 SLNMEI
+1206 SINMEI

-1226 HREDLSDKDY
+1226 HREDLSDEDY

-1257 SVKVGLDKEIA
+1257 LVKVGLDKEIA

-1284 TPNMEKFNKALQKA
+1284 TPNMEKFNKALQNA

-1332 NTNKSDD
+1332 NANKSDD

-1454 LRSKYMRKVPNR
+1454 LRAKYMRKVPNR

-1567 IEDTYTVK
+1567 IKDTYTVK

-1603 MLSNPNALTND
+1603 MLSNPDALTND
-1614 IVGSVISYYKMAE
+1614 IVGSVIAYYKMAE

-1686 ELDIPLPKG
+1686 ELDVHLPKD
-1695 KHVTVSVGKLAANLA
+1695 KHVTVSVGKLVANLA

-1716 GIAQNMNVILT
+1716 GISQNINVILT

-1773 NKDKVLCYME
+1773 NKNKVLCYME

-1816 EMSDYVTKG
+1816 EISDYVTKG

-1877 KNNKLVIKPEYA
+1877 KNNKLVMKPEYA

-1902 TAKQVGTRIDTQL
+1902 TAKQVGTRIDMQL

-1936 NFILVNLQTKFL
+1936 NFILVILQTKFL

-2016 GFMIISSLVRAMADD
+2016 GFMIISSLMRAMADD

-2081 TTIMLNDPTQEIK
+2081 TTMMLNDPTQEIK
-2094 KGPYKGMNRF
+2094 KGPYKSMNRF

-2133 ISIFN
+2133 ILIFN

>member
-1 MQCLNIKNK
+1 MQCLNVKNK

-15 LKEYTKIFG
+15 LKQYTKILG
-24 NEDAAY
+24 NENAAY

-398 PLIVYHGTRTSDGI
+398 P
-412 EKEGFN
+412 
-418 SNMSGKGNR
+418 
-427 GANQGYFYFSNNY
+427 
-440 ENAEYTGV
+440 
-448 KNEEIEPLI
+448 
-457 DLITSVYDMFD
+457 
-468 TTKLPST
+468 KL
-475 KELYTIID
+475 
-483 DLIKEKRK
+483 
-491 INDNIRNLKE
+491 
-501 DSIIKKLIK
+501 
-510 PILKLTNK
+510 
-518 DYKSSKELK
+518 
-527 EQYRNTINE
+527 
-536 IDIELEELDT
+536 
-546 KIKNIYNLNLGLD
+546 
-559 YLKGDR
+559 
-565 SKTSVNT
+565 
-572 LYFIKGS
+572 
-579 INSKSPYRQIAAN
+579 
-592 KLINI
+592 
-597 LYGTKNLKYSPKVFP
+597 
-612 VYLNIKNPLSSDF
+612 
-625 GMKETDK
+625 M
-632 NPLKSGPFSEDY
+632 
-644 ILYNNLE
+644 
-651 SGLLKELTKPEYDGS
+651 
-666 ISRNKFDILFG
+666 
-677 DVYIA
+677 
-682 KHSNQIKSIDNQGTF
+682 
-697 STQDNNIYNQEAA
+697 
-710 TQNATGRNKE
+710 
-720 LALLLREIYP
+720 
-730 NIEIDALTNPNLR
+730 
-743 GQAQVEGYMAGRVL
+743 
-757 LNTLLENQ
+757 
-765 DTLPHEYAHHY
+765 
-776 IAWFRNAP
+776 
-784 IVQRGIKQFG
+784 
-794 SEESLVQA
+794 
-802 IGENSVKA
+802 
-810 LKWYNRFFNWVKGLF
+810 
-825 NEKQDTLNEITKAF
+825 
-839 LSGHILDNSYFF
+839 DNSYFF
-851 GKEIHNQKVAEI
+851 GKEIHNQKVAKI

-930 NEIKALQAKVKEN
+930 NEVKALQTKVNEN
-943 QKYDNPLNVT
+943 QKYNNPLDIT
-953 SAELDVI
+953 SAELDMI
-960 KKGYIGF
+960 KKGCIGF

-1051 DINLWDQWAG
+1051 DINLWDQWVG
-1061 STQYSNSEMIRL
+1061 NTQYSNSELVRI
-1073 ILNKIIS
+1073 ILNKI
-1080 VKNNVAE
+1080 VNTKNNVAE

-1100 SHVNKSKL
+1100 SHVDKSKL
-1108 DYMHERNRNGHKTG
+1108 AYMHEKNKDGHKTG

-1138 EHQRK
+1138 EHQKK

-1161 LNSEQLKKWNKA
+1161 LNPEQLKKWNKA

-1206 SLNMEI
+1206 SINMEI

-1226 HREDLSDKDY
+1226 HREDLSDEDY

-1454 LRSKYMRKVPNR
+1454 LRAKYMRKVPNR

-1556 KDNILKGLAYA
+1556 KNNILKGLAYA

-1575 DDDNA
+1575 DDDTA

-1603 MLSNPNALTND
+1603 MLSNPDALTND
-1614 IVGSVISYYKMAE
+1614 IVGSVIAYYKMAE

-1686 ELDIPLPKG
+1686 ELDVPLPKG

-1716 GIAQNMNVILT
+1716 GIAQNINVILT

-1763 NAIKNIGHSN
+1763 SAIKNIGHSN

-1816 EMSDYVTKG
+1816 EISDYVTKG

-2081 TTIMLNDPTQEIK
+2081 ITMMLNDPTQEIK
-2094 KGPYKGMNRF
+2094 KGPYKSMNRF
-2104 QRSLIKATP
+2104 QRSLIKASP

>member
-1 MQCLNIKNK
+1 MQCLNVKNK

-15 LKEYTKIFG
+15 LKQYTKILG
-24 NEDAAY
+24 NENAAY

-398 PLIVYHGTRTSDGI
+398 P
-412 EKEGFN
+412 
-418 SNMSGKGNR
+418 
-427 GANQGYFYFSNNY
+427 
-440 ENAEYTGV
+440 
-448 KNEEIEPLI
+448 
-457 DLITSVYDMFD
+457 
-468 TTKLPST
+468 KL
-475 KELYTIID
+475 
-483 DLIKEKRK
+483 
-491 INDNIRNLKE
+491 
-501 DSIIKKLIK
+501 
-510 PILKLTNK
+510 
-518 DYKSSKELK
+518 
-527 EQYRNTINE
+527 
-536 IDIELEELDT
+536 
-546 KIKNIYNLNLGLD
+546 
-559 YLKGDR
+559 
-565 SKTSVNT
+565 
-572 LYFIKGS
+572 
-579 INSKSPYRQIAAN
+579 
-592 KLINI
+592 
-597 LYGTKNLKYSPKVFP
+597 
-612 VYLNIKNPLSSDF
+612 
-625 GMKETDK
+625 M
-632 NPLKSGPFSEDY
+632 
-644 ILYNNLE
+644 
-651 SGLLKELTKPEYDGS
+651 
-666 ISRNKFDILFG
+666 
-677 DVYIA
+677 
-682 KHSNQIKSIDNQGTF
+682 
-697 STQDNNIYNQEAA
+697 
-710 TQNATGRNKE
+710 
-720 LALLLREIYP
+720 
-730 NIEIDALTNPNLR
+730 
-743 GQAQVEGYMAGRVL
+743 
-757 LNTLLENQ
+757 
-765 DTLPHEYAHHY
+765 
-776 IAWFRNAP
+776 
-784 IVQRGIKQFG
+784 
-794 SEESLVQA
+794 
-802 IGENSVKA
+802 
-810 LKWYNRFFNWVKGLF
+810 
-825 NEKQDTLNEITKAF
+825 
-839 LSGHILDNSYFF
+839 DNSYFF
-851 GKEIHNQKVAEI
+851 GKEIHNQKVAKI

-1061 STQYSNSEMIRL
+1061 NTQYSNSELVRI
-1073 ILNKIIS
+1073 ILNKI
-1080 VKNNVAE
+1080 VNTKNNVAE

-1100 SHVNKSKL
+1100 SHVDKSKL
-1108 DYMHERNRNGHKTG
+1108 AYMHEKNKDGHKTG
-1122 FMTRD
+1122 FITRD

-1138 EHQRK
+1138 EHQKK

-1161 LNSEQLKKWNKA
+1161 LNPEQLKKWNKA

-1206 SLNMEI
+1206 SINMEI

-1226 HREDLSDKDY
+1226 HREDLSDEDY

-1284 TPNMEKFNKALQKA
+1284 TPNMEKFNKALQNA

-1332 NTNKSDD
+1332 NANKSDD

-1347 KNMLRLYTRED
+1347 KNILRLYTRED

-1454 LRSKYMRKVPNR
+1454 LRAKYMRKVPNR

-1567 IEDTYTVK
+1567 IEDIYTVK
-1575 DDDNA
+1575 DDDTA

-1603 MLSNPNALTND
+1603 MLSNPDALTND
-1614 IVGSVISYYKMAE
+1614 IVGSVIAYYKMAE

-1686 ELDIPLPKG
+1686 ELDVPLPKG

-2081 TTIMLNDPTQEIK
+2081 TTMMLNDPTQEIK

>member
-15 LKEYTKIFG
+15 LKQYTKILG
-24 NEDAAY
+24 NENAAY

-398 PLIVYHGTRTSDGI
+398 P
-412 EKEGFN
+412 
-418 SNMSGKGNR
+418 
-427 GANQGYFYFSNNY
+427 
-440 ENAEYTGV
+440 
-448 KNEEIEPLI
+448 
-457 DLITSVYDMFD
+457 
-468 TTKLPST
+468 KL
-475 KELYTIID
+475 
-483 DLIKEKRK
+483 
-491 INDNIRNLKE
+491 
-501 DSIIKKLIK
+501 
-510 PILKLTNK
+510 
-518 DYKSSKELK
+518 
-527 EQYRNTINE
+527 
-536 IDIELEELDT
+536 
-546 KIKNIYNLNLGLD
+546 
-559 YLKGDR
+559 
-565 SKTSVNT
+565 
-572 LYFIKGS
+572 
-579 INSKSPYRQIAAN
+579 
-592 KLINI
+592 
-597 LYGTKNLKYSPKVFP
+597 
-612 VYLNIKNPLSSDF
+612 
-625 GMKETDK
+625 M
-632 NPLKSGPFSEDY
+632 
-644 ILYNNLE
+644 
-651 SGLLKELTKPEYDGS
+651 
-666 ISRNKFDILFG
+666 
-677 DVYIA
+677 
-682 KHSNQIKSIDNQGTF
+682 
-697 STQDNNIYNQEAA
+697 
-710 TQNATGRNKE
+710 
-720 LALLLREIYP
+720 
-730 NIEIDALTNPNLR
+730 
-743 GQAQVEGYMAGRVL
+743 
-757 LNTLLENQ
+757 
-765 DTLPHEYAHHY
+765 
-776 IAWFRNAP
+776 
-784 IVQRGIKQFG
+784 
-794 SEESLVQA
+794 
-802 IGENSVKA
+802 
-810 LKWYNRFFNWVKGLF
+810 
-825 NEKQDTLNEITKAF
+825 
-839 LSGHILDNSYFF
+839 DNSYFF
-851 GKEIHNQKVAEI
+851 GKEIHNQKVAKI

-1061 STQYSNSEMIRL
+1061 NTQYSNSELVRI
-1073 ILNKIIS
+1073 ILNKI
-1080 VKNNVAE
+1080 VNTKNNVAE

-1100 SHVNKSKL
+1100 SHVDKSKL
-1108 DYMHERNRNGHKTG
+1108 AYMHEKNKDGHKTG
-1122 FMTRD
+1122 FITRD

-1138 EHQRK
+1138 EHQKK

-1161 LNSEQLKKWNKA
+1161 LNPEQLKKWNKA

-1206 SLNMEI
+1206 SINMEI

-1226 HREDLSDKDY
+1226 HREDLSDEDY

-1284 TPNMEKFNKALQKA
+1284 TPNMEKFNKALQNA

-1332 NTNKSDD
+1332 NANKSDD

-1603 MLSNPNALTND
+1603 MLSNPDALTND
-1614 IVGSVISYYKMAE
+1614 IVGSVIAYYKMAE

-1686 ELDIPLPKG
+1686 ELDVPLPKG

-1716 GIAQNMNVILT
+1716 GISQNMNVILT

-1747 NKELA
+1747 NKELV

-1877 KNNKLVIKPEYA
+1877 KNNKLVMKPEYA

-2016 GFMIISSLVRAMADD
+2016 GFMIISSLIRAMADD

-2081 TTIMLNDPTQEIK
+2081 TTMMLNDPTQEIK

>member
-1 MQCLNIKNK
+1 MQCLNIKNE

-15 LKEYTKIFG
+15 LKEYTKILG
-24 NEDAAY
+24 NENAAY

-78 FKEWFGDWTGNVSI
+78 FKEWFGDWTSNVSI

-284 RKKSEFQDVWESRQ
+284 RKKSEFQDIWESRQ

-398 PLIVYHGTRTSDGI
+398 P
-412 EKEGFN
+412 
-418 SNMSGKGNR
+418 
-427 GANQGYFYFSNNY
+427 
-440 ENAEYTGV
+440 
-448 KNEEIEPLI
+448 
-457 DLITSVYDMFD
+457 
-468 TTKLPST
+468 KL
-475 KELYTIID
+475 
-483 DLIKEKRK
+483 
-491 INDNIRNLKE
+491 
-501 DSIIKKLIK
+501 
-510 PILKLTNK
+510 
-518 DYKSSKELK
+518 
-527 EQYRNTINE
+527 
-536 IDIELEELDT
+536 
-546 KIKNIYNLNLGLD
+546 
-559 YLKGDR
+559 
-565 SKTSVNT
+565 
-572 LYFIKGS
+572 
-579 INSKSPYRQIAAN
+579 
-592 KLINI
+592 
-597 LYGTKNLKYSPKVFP
+597 
-612 VYLNIKNPLSSDF
+612 
-625 GMKETDK
+625 M
-632 NPLKSGPFSEDY
+632 
-644 ILYNNLE
+644 
-651 SGLLKELTKPEYDGS
+651 
-666 ISRNKFDILFG
+666 
-677 DVYIA
+677 
-682 KHSNQIKSIDNQGTF
+682 
-697 STQDNNIYNQEAA
+697 
-710 TQNATGRNKE
+710 
-720 LALLLREIYP
+720 
-730 NIEIDALTNPNLR
+730 
-743 GQAQVEGYMAGRVL
+743 
-757 LNTLLENQ
+757 
-765 DTLPHEYAHHY
+765 
-776 IAWFRNAP
+776 
-784 IVQRGIKQFG
+784 
-794 SEESLVQA
+794 
-802 IGENSVKA
+802 
-810 LKWYNRFFNWVKGLF
+810 
-825 NEKQDTLNEITKAF
+825 
-839 LSGHILDNSYFF
+839 DNSYFF
-851 GKEIHNQKVAEI
+851 GKEIHNQKVAKI

-1061 STQYSNSEMIRL
+1061 NTQYSNSELVRI
-1073 ILNKIIS
+1073 ILNKI
-1080 VKNNVAE
+1080 VNTKNNVAE

-1100 SHVNKSKL
+1100 SHVDKSKL
-1108 DYMHERNRNGHKTG
+1108 AYMHEKNKDGHKTG
-1122 FMTRD
+1122 FITRD

-1138 EHQRK
+1138 EHQKK

-1161 LNSEQLKKWNKA
+1161 LNPEQLKKWNKA

-1206 SLNMEI
+1206 SINMEI

-1226 HREDLSDKDY
+1226 HREDLSDEDY

-1603 MLSNPNALTND
+1603 MLSNPDALTND
-1614 IVGSVISYYKMAE
+1614 IVGSVIAYYKMAE

-1686 ELDIPLPKG
+1686 ELDVPLPKG

-1864 NTLSVT
+1864 NTLNVT

-2081 TTIMLNDPTQEIK
+2081 TTMMLNDPTQEIK

>member
-15 LKEYTKIFG
+15 LKQYTKILG
-24 NEDAAY
+24 NENAAY

-78 FKEWFGDWTGNVSI
+78 FKEWFGDWVNPLKPGDIVFGHPAIGKTYSLESGKYKDKII
-92 DIDSKDA
+92 DWDVEFNEKRDKWIEDHSNTVKGTPEYKKARNEYLIYPENHPDYVEFLTEEWERVKSKTKKEGKILFASPHNLLKMFPQDFDR
-99 IDYLYSTNTELSKVG
+99 IINLKDEDFVKRNIERGGKERESKLWKEGINNTILNTTNIPIEYLNENQHFEDYL
-114 SKEEYAQYVNSIY
+114 
-127 PNSLINSIYWH
+127 
-138 GTDSDLS
+138 
-145 QGVENT
+145 
-151 KKGKGSGAPETGAEM
+151 
-166 YFNKQPWASLQYIS
+166 NKYI
-180 GVNRNIPDTEG
+180 G
-191 YNNWVKLWWE
+191 
-201 LKEALGNGR
+201 
-210 MDTDEWKNEI
+210 
-220 IGPNTRQ
+220 
-227 YSPNKRGIFNRDK
+227 
-240 GGSNGKYLSERKARY
+240 
-255 GYQDKTDKE
+255 
-264 FFEEVFDIRYGKET
+264 
-278 FNDWVN
+278 
-284 RKKSEFQDVWESRQ
+284 
-298 VKKGMYPA
+298 
-306 VLNVQ
+306 
-311 NPIVEKNQNTYYEE
+311 
-325 QRGLFTKAKK
+325 
-335 DKNDAIVSDEANNEF
+335 
-350 GSDVVVIFNPKE
+350 
-362 NVHFLGTKQ
+362 
-371 DIENFKNWKSSNKD
+371 
-385 KTNVS
+385 VS
-390 KVVDKNGE
+390 KVVDENGE
-398 PLIVYHGTRTSDGI
+398 PLVVYHHANSPINEFSIEFDNYFSTIKNGTKKALFFTGTANPKKGTVLDREYKFPVFLKANTVI
-412 EKEGFN
+412 EKTGTKDDLKKQGESFTATI
-418 SNMSGKGNR
+418 NR
-427 GANQGYFYFSNNY
+427 A
-440 ENAEYTGV
+440 AEEADIAIFHG
-448 KNEEIEPLI
+448 
-457 DLITSVYDMFD
+457 
-468 TTKLPST
+468 
-475 KELYTIID
+475 ID
-483 DLIKEKRK
+483 D
-491 INDNIRNLKE
+491 NQ
-501 DSIIKKLIK
+501 
-510 PILKLTNK
+510 
-518 DYKSSKELK
+518 ELN
-527 EQYRNTINE
+527 Q
-536 IDIELEELDT
+536 
-546 KIKNIYNLNLGLD
+546 NIY
-559 YLKGDR
+559 
-565 SKTSVNT
+565 V
-572 LYFIKGS
+572 
-579 INSKSPYRQIAAN
+579 IN
-592 KLINI
+592 
-597 LYGTKNLKYSPKVFP
+597 
-612 VYLNIKNPLSSDF
+612 NP
-625 GMKETDK
+625 
-632 NPLKSGPFSEDY
+632 
-644 ILYNNLE
+644 NN
-651 SGLLKELTKPEYDGS
+651 
-666 ISRNKFDILFG
+666 
-677 DVYIA
+677 V
-682 KHSNQIKSIDNQGTF
+682 KSIDNQGTF
-697 STQDNNIYNQEAA
+697 STQDNNIYNQKAA
-710 TQNATGRNKE
+710 TQKATGRNKE
-720 LALLLREIYP
+720 LALLLQELYP
-730 NIEIDALTNPNLR
+730 NIEIAALADPNLR

-851 GKEIHNQKVAEI
+851 GKEIHNQKVAKI

-1226 HREDLSDKDY
+1226 HREDLSDEDY

-1284 TPNMEKFNKALQKA
+1284 TPNMEKFNKALQNA

-1314 TVDQIIEE
+1314 TVDQIVEE
-1322 FWDDIKTLSS
+1322 FWDDVKTLSS

-1339 QILYETAR
+1339 QILYEKAR

-1454 LRSKYMRKVPNR
+1454 LRAKYMRKVPNR

-1510 DSNLKKLYDKLVDV
+1510 DANLKKLYDKLVDV

-1695 KHVTVSVGKLAANLA
+1695 KHVTVSIGKLADNLA

-2016 GFMIISSLVRAMADD
+2016 GFMIISSIIRAMADD

-2081 TTIMLNDPTQEIK
+2081 TTMMLNDPTQEIK

>member
-1 MQCLNIKNK
+1 MQCLNVKNK

-15 LKEYTKIFG
+15 LKQYTKILG
-24 NEDAAY
+24 NENAAY

-398 PLIVYHGTRTSDGI
+398 P
-412 EKEGFN
+412 
-418 SNMSGKGNR
+418 
-427 GANQGYFYFSNNY
+427 
-440 ENAEYTGV
+440 
-448 KNEEIEPLI
+448 
-457 DLITSVYDMFD
+457 
-468 TTKLPST
+468 KL
-475 KELYTIID
+475 
-483 DLIKEKRK
+483 
-491 INDNIRNLKE
+491 
-501 DSIIKKLIK
+501 
-510 PILKLTNK
+510 
-518 DYKSSKELK
+518 
-527 EQYRNTINE
+527 
-536 IDIELEELDT
+536 
-546 KIKNIYNLNLGLD
+546 
-559 YLKGDR
+559 
-565 SKTSVNT
+565 
-572 LYFIKGS
+572 
-579 INSKSPYRQIAAN
+579 
-592 KLINI
+592 
-597 LYGTKNLKYSPKVFP
+597 
-612 VYLNIKNPLSSDF
+612 
-625 GMKETDK
+625 M
-632 NPLKSGPFSEDY
+632 
-644 ILYNNLE
+644 
-651 SGLLKELTKPEYDGS
+651 
-666 ISRNKFDILFG
+666 
-677 DVYIA
+677 
-682 KHSNQIKSIDNQGTF
+682 
-697 STQDNNIYNQEAA
+697 
-710 TQNATGRNKE
+710 
-720 LALLLREIYP
+720 
-730 NIEIDALTNPNLR
+730 
-743 GQAQVEGYMAGRVL
+743 
-757 LNTLLENQ
+757 
-765 DTLPHEYAHHY
+765 
-776 IAWFRNAP
+776 
-784 IVQRGIKQFG
+784 
-794 SEESLVQA
+794 
-802 IGENSVKA
+802 
-810 LKWYNRFFNWVKGLF
+810 
-825 NEKQDTLNEITKAF
+825 
-839 LSGHILDNSYFF
+839 DNSYFF
-851 GKEIHNQKVAEI
+851 GKEIHNQKVAKI

-1061 STQYSNSEMIRL
+1061 STQYSNSELVRI
-1073 ILNKIIS
+1073 ILNKIINT
-1080 VKNNVAE
+1080 KNNVAE

-1108 DYMHERNRNGHKTG
+1108 TYMHEKNKDGHKTG
-1122 FMTRD
+1122 FITRD

-1138 EHQRK
+1138 EHQKK

-1161 LNSEQLKKWNKA
+1161 LNPEQLKKWNKA

-1206 SLNMEI
+1206 SINMEI

-1226 HREDLSDKDY
+1226 HREDLSDEDY

-1332 NTNKSDD
+1332 NANKSDD

-1603 MLSNPNALTND
+1603 MLSNPDALTND
-1614 IVGSVISYYKMAE
+1614 IVGSVIAYYKMAE

-1686 ELDIPLPKG
+1686 ELDVPLPKG

-2081 TTIMLNDPTQEIK
+2081 ITMMLNDPTQEIK

>member
-15 LKEYTKIFG
+15 LKQYTKILG
-24 NEDAAY
+24 NENAAY

-78 FKEWFGDWTGNVSI
+78 FKEWFGDWVNPLKPGDIVFGHPAIGKTYSLESGKYKDKII
-92 DIDSKDA
+92 DWDVEFNEKRDKWIEDHSNTVKGTPEYKKARNEYLIYPENHPDYVEFLTEEWERVKSKTKKEGKILFASPHNLLKMFPQDFDR
-99 IDYLYSTNTELSKVG
+99 IINLKDEDFVKRNIERGGKERESKLWKEGINNTILNTTNIPIEYLNENQHFEDYL
-114 SKEEYAQYVNSIY
+114 
-127 PNSLINSIYWH
+127 
-138 GTDSDLS
+138 
-145 QGVENT
+145 
-151 KKGKGSGAPETGAEM
+151 
-166 YFNKQPWASLQYIS
+166 NKYI
-180 GVNRNIPDTEG
+180 G
-191 YNNWVKLWWE
+191 
-201 LKEALGNGR
+201 
-210 MDTDEWKNEI
+210 
-220 IGPNTRQ
+220 
-227 YSPNKRGIFNRDK
+227 
-240 GGSNGKYLSERKARY
+240 
-255 GYQDKTDKE
+255 
-264 FFEEVFDIRYGKET
+264 
-278 FNDWVN
+278 
-284 RKKSEFQDVWESRQ
+284 
-298 VKKGMYPA
+298 
-306 VLNVQ
+306 
-311 NPIVEKNQNTYYEE
+311 
-325 QRGLFTKAKK
+325 
-335 DKNDAIVSDEANNEF
+335 
-350 GSDVVVIFNPKE
+350 
-362 NVHFLGTKQ
+362 
-371 DIENFKNWKSSNKD
+371 
-385 KTNVS
+385 VS
-390 KVVDKNGE
+390 KVVDENGE
-398 PLIVYHGTRTSDGI
+398 PLVVYHHANSPINEFSIEFDNYFSTIKNGTKKALFFTGTANPKKGTVLDREYKFPVFLKANTVI
-412 EKEGFN
+412 EKTGTKDDLKKQGESFTATI
-418 SNMSGKGNR
+418 NR
-427 GANQGYFYFSNNY
+427 A
-440 ENAEYTGV
+440 AEEADIAIFHG
-448 KNEEIEPLI
+448 
-457 DLITSVYDMFD
+457 
-468 TTKLPST
+468 
-475 KELYTIID
+475 ID
-483 DLIKEKRK
+483 D
-491 INDNIRNLKE
+491 NQ
-501 DSIIKKLIK
+501 
-510 PILKLTNK
+510 
-518 DYKSSKELK
+518 ELN
-527 EQYRNTINE
+527 Q
-536 IDIELEELDT
+536 
-546 KIKNIYNLNLGLD
+546 NIY
-559 YLKGDR
+559 
-565 SKTSVNT
+565 V
-572 LYFIKGS
+572 
-579 INSKSPYRQIAAN
+579 IN
-592 KLINI
+592 
-597 LYGTKNLKYSPKVFP
+597 
-612 VYLNIKNPLSSDF
+612 NP
-625 GMKETDK
+625 
-632 NPLKSGPFSEDY
+632 
-644 ILYNNLE
+644 NN
-651 SGLLKELTKPEYDGS
+651 
-666 ISRNKFDILFG
+666 
-677 DVYIA
+677 V
-682 KHSNQIKSIDNQGTF
+682 KSIDNQGTF
-697 STQDNNIYNQEAA
+697 STQDNNIYNQKAA
-710 TQNATGRNKE
+710 TQKATGRNKE
-720 LALLLREIYP
+720 LALLLQELYP
-730 NIEIDALTNPNLR
+730 NIEIAALADPNLR

-851 GKEIHNQKVAEI
+851 GKEIHNQKVAKI

-1226 HREDLSDKDY
+1226 HREDLSDEDY

-1284 TPNMEKFNKALQKA
+1284 TPNMEKFNKALQNA

-1314 TVDQIIEE
+1314 TVDQIVEE
-1322 FWDDIKTLSS
+1322 FWDDVKTLSS

-1339 QILYETAR
+1339 QILYEKAR

-1454 LRSKYMRKVPNR
+1454 LRAKYMRKVPNR

-1510 DSNLKKLYDKLVDV
+1510 DANLKKLYDKLVDV

-1695 KHVTVSVGKLAANLA
+1695 KHVTVSIGKLADNLA

-2066 TPTAAWSTLQYWGDL
+2066 TPTAAWSTLRYWGDL
-2081 TTIMLNDPTQEIK
+2081 TTMMLNDPTQEIK

>member
-1 MQCLNIKNK
+1 MQCLNIKNE

-15 LKEYTKIFG
+15 LKEYTKILG
-24 NEDAAY
+24 NENAAY

-284 RKKSEFQDVWESRQ
+284 RKKSEFQDIWESRQ

-398 PLIVYHGTRTSDGI
+398 P
-412 EKEGFN
+412 
-418 SNMSGKGNR
+418 
-427 GANQGYFYFSNNY
+427 
-440 ENAEYTGV
+440 
-448 KNEEIEPLI
+448 
-457 DLITSVYDMFD
+457 
-468 TTKLPST
+468 KL
-475 KELYTIID
+475 
-483 DLIKEKRK
+483 
-491 INDNIRNLKE
+491 
-501 DSIIKKLIK
+501 
-510 PILKLTNK
+510 
-518 DYKSSKELK
+518 
-527 EQYRNTINE
+527 
-536 IDIELEELDT
+536 
-546 KIKNIYNLNLGLD
+546 
-559 YLKGDR
+559 
-565 SKTSVNT
+565 
-572 LYFIKGS
+572 
-579 INSKSPYRQIAAN
+579 
-592 KLINI
+592 
-597 LYGTKNLKYSPKVFP
+597 
-612 VYLNIKNPLSSDF
+612 
-625 GMKETDK
+625 M
-632 NPLKSGPFSEDY
+632 
-644 ILYNNLE
+644 
-651 SGLLKELTKPEYDGS
+651 
-666 ISRNKFDILFG
+666 
-677 DVYIA
+677 
-682 KHSNQIKSIDNQGTF
+682 
-697 STQDNNIYNQEAA
+697 
-710 TQNATGRNKE
+710 
-720 LALLLREIYP
+720 
-730 NIEIDALTNPNLR
+730 
-743 GQAQVEGYMAGRVL
+743 
-757 LNTLLENQ
+757 
-765 DTLPHEYAHHY
+765 
-776 IAWFRNAP
+776 
-784 IVQRGIKQFG
+784 
-794 SEESLVQA
+794 
-802 IGENSVKA
+802 
-810 LKWYNRFFNWVKGLF
+810 
-825 NEKQDTLNEITKAF
+825 
-839 LSGHILDNSYFF
+839 DNSYFF
-851 GKEIHNQKVAEI
+851 GKEIHNQKVAKI

-1061 STQYSNSEMIRL
+1061 NTQYSNSELVRI
-1073 ILNKIIS
+1073 ILNKI
-1080 VKNNVAE
+1080 VNTKNNVAE

-1100 SHVNKSKL
+1100 SHVDKSKL
-1108 DYMHERNRNGHKTG
+1108 AYMHEKNKDGHKTG
-1122 FMTRD
+1122 FITRD

-1138 EHQRK
+1138 EHQKK

-1161 LNSEQLKKWNKA
+1161 LNPEQLKKWNKA

-1206 SLNMEI
+1206 SINMEI

-1226 HREDLSDKDY
+1226 HREDLSDEDY

-1284 TPNMEKFNKALQKA
+1284 TPNMEKFNKALQNA

-1314 TVDQIIEE
+1314 TVDQIVEE
-1322 FWDDIKTLSS
+1322 FWDDVKTLSS

-1339 QILYETAR
+1339 QILYEKAR

-1603 MLSNPNALTND
+1603 MLSNPDALTND
-1614 IVGSVISYYKMAE
+1614 IVGSVIAYYKMAE

-1686 ELDIPLPKG
+1686 ELDVPLPKG

-1864 NTLSVT
+1864 NTLNVT

-2081 TTIMLNDPTQEIK
+2081 TTMMLNDPTQEIK

-2119 AQDPRSKMEYYDNM
+2119 AQDPRSKMEYYDNV

>member
-398 PLIVYHGTRTSDGI
+398 PLLVWHGTTENFDAFSKSWRGATDPGDWGLGFYFSPKKSSSEMYGNILMPVFLSIKNPVPNEKFKMINAFGREKAKPITLKETIQKDIEVTKFLIEGI
-412 EKEGFN
+412 EKQLYGNDPEYKHYREEGSLLN
-418 SNMSGKGNR
+418 KMHK
-427 GANQGYFYFSNNY
+427 
-440 ENAEYTGV
+440 
-448 KNEEIEPLI
+448 
-457 DLITSVYDMFD
+457 
-468 TTKLPST
+468 
-475 KELYTIID
+475 KELERYKD
-483 DLIKEKRK
+483 KLKDLQTQ
-491 INDNIRNLKE
+491 LQ
-501 DSIIKKLIK
+501 
-510 PILKLTNK
+510 T
-518 DYKSSKELK
+518 KSK
-527 EQYRNTINE
+527 
-536 IDIELEELDT
+536 EELD
-546 KIKNIYNLNLGLD
+546 YD
-559 YLKGDR
+559 
-565 SKTSVNT
+565 
-572 LYFIKGS
+572 
-579 INSKSPYRQIAAN
+579 INKKWNDNVEDIN
-592 KLINI
+592 K
-597 LYGTKNLKYSPKVFP
+597 
-612 VYLNIKNPLSSDF
+612 
-625 GMKETDK
+625 
-632 NPLKSGPFSEDY
+632 
-644 ILYNNLE
+644 
-651 SGLLKELTKPEYDGS
+651 YDGVIPN
-666 ISRNKFDILFG
+666 ISSGKTIKENYEI
-677 DVYIA
+677 IA
-682 KHSNQIKSIDNQGTF
+682 KEPNQIKSIDNQGTF
-697 STQDNNIYNQEAA
+697 STQDNNIYNQKAA
-710 TQNATGRNKE
+710 TQKATGRNKE
-720 LALLLREIYP
+720 LALLLQELYP
-730 NIEIDALTNPNLR
+730 NIEIAALADPNLR

-851 GKEIHNQKVAEI
+851 GKEIHNQKVAKI

-1061 STQYSNSEMIRL
+1061 NTQYSNSELVRI
-1073 ILNKIIS
+1073 ILNKI
-1080 VKNNVAE
+1080 VNTKNNVAE

-1100 SHVNKSKL
+1100 SHVDKSKL
-1108 DYMHERNRNGHKTG
+1108 AYMHEKNKDGHKTG
-1122 FMTRD
+1122 FITRD

-1138 EHQRK
+1138 EHQKK

-1161 LNSEQLKKWNKA
+1161 LNPEQLKKWNKA

-1206 SLNMEI
+1206 SINMEI

-1226 HREDLSDKDY
+1226 HREDLSDEDY

-1603 MLSNPNALTND
+1603 MLSNPDALTND
-1614 IVGSVISYYKMAE
+1614 IVGSVIAYYKMAE

-1686 ELDIPLPKG
+1686 ELDVPLPKG

-2066 TPTAAWSTLQYWGDL
+2066 TPTAAWSTLRYWGDL
-2081 TTIMLNDPTQEIK
+2081 TTMMLNDPTQEIK

>member
-1 MQCLNIKNK
+1 MQCLNVKNK

-15 LKEYTKIFG
+15 LKQYTKILG
-24 NEDAAY
+24 NENAAY

-398 PLIVYHGTRTSDGI
+398 P
-412 EKEGFN
+412 
-418 SNMSGKGNR
+418 
-427 GANQGYFYFSNNY
+427 
-440 ENAEYTGV
+440 
-448 KNEEIEPLI
+448 
-457 DLITSVYDMFD
+457 
-468 TTKLPST
+468 KL
-475 KELYTIID
+475 
-483 DLIKEKRK
+483 
-491 INDNIRNLKE
+491 
-501 DSIIKKLIK
+501 
-510 PILKLTNK
+510 
-518 DYKSSKELK
+518 
-527 EQYRNTINE
+527 
-536 IDIELEELDT
+536 
-546 KIKNIYNLNLGLD
+546 
-559 YLKGDR
+559 
-565 SKTSVNT
+565 
-572 LYFIKGS
+572 
-579 INSKSPYRQIAAN
+579 
-592 KLINI
+592 
-597 LYGTKNLKYSPKVFP
+597 
-612 VYLNIKNPLSSDF
+612 
-625 GMKETDK
+625 M
-632 NPLKSGPFSEDY
+632 
-644 ILYNNLE
+644 
-651 SGLLKELTKPEYDGS
+651 
-666 ISRNKFDILFG
+666 
-677 DVYIA
+677 
-682 KHSNQIKSIDNQGTF
+682 
-697 STQDNNIYNQEAA
+697 
-710 TQNATGRNKE
+710 
-720 LALLLREIYP
+720 
-730 NIEIDALTNPNLR
+730 
-743 GQAQVEGYMAGRVL
+743 
-757 LNTLLENQ
+757 
-765 DTLPHEYAHHY
+765 
-776 IAWFRNAP
+776 
-784 IVQRGIKQFG
+784 
-794 SEESLVQA
+794 
-802 IGENSVKA
+802 
-810 LKWYNRFFNWVKGLF
+810 
-825 NEKQDTLNEITKAF
+825 
-839 LSGHILDNSYFF
+839 DNSYFF
-851 GKEIHNQKVAEI
+851 GKEIHNQKVAKI

-993 VEDTKQNLKRTVGD
+993 IEDTKQNLKRTVGD

-1061 STQYSNSEMIRL
+1061 NTQYSNSELVRI
-1073 ILNKIIS
+1073 ILNKI
-1080 VKNNVAE
+1080 VNTKNNVAE

-1100 SHVNKSKL
+1100 SHVDKSKL
-1108 DYMHERNRNGHKTG
+1108 AYMHEKNKDGHKTG
-1122 FMTRD
+1122 FITRD

-1138 EHQRK
+1138 EHQKK

-1161 LNSEQLKKWNKA
+1161 LNPEQLKKWNKA

-1206 SLNMEI
+1206 SINMEI

-1226 HREDLSDKDY
+1226 HREDLSDEDY

-1284 TPNMEKFNKALQKA
+1284 TPNMEKFNKALQNA

-1314 TVDQIIEE
+1314 TVDQIVEE
-1322 FWDDIKTLSS
+1322 FWDDVKTLSS

-1339 QILYETAR
+1339 QILYEKAR

-1603 MLSNPNALTND
+1603 MLSNPDALTND
-1614 IVGSVISYYKMAE
+1614 IVGSVIAYYKMAE

-1686 ELDIPLPKG
+1686 ELDVPLPKG

-1864 NTLSVT
+1864 NTLNVT

-2081 TTIMLNDPTQEIK
+2081 TTMMLNDPTQEIK

-2119 AQDPRSKMEYYDNM
+2119 AQDPRSKMEYYDNV

>member
-1 MQCLNIKNK
+1 MQCLNIKNE

-15 LKEYTKIFG
+15 LKEYTKILG
-24 NEDAAY
+24 NENAAY

-78 FKEWFGDWTGNVSI
+78 FKEWFGDWTSNVSI

-284 RKKSEFQDVWESRQ
+284 RKKSEFQDIWESRQ

-398 PLIVYHGTRTSDGI
+398 P
-412 EKEGFN
+412 
-418 SNMSGKGNR
+418 
-427 GANQGYFYFSNNY
+427 
-440 ENAEYTGV
+440 
-448 KNEEIEPLI
+448 
-457 DLITSVYDMFD
+457 
-468 TTKLPST
+468 KL
-475 KELYTIID
+475 
-483 DLIKEKRK
+483 
-491 INDNIRNLKE
+491 
-501 DSIIKKLIK
+501 
-510 PILKLTNK
+510 
-518 DYKSSKELK
+518 
-527 EQYRNTINE
+527 
-536 IDIELEELDT
+536 
-546 KIKNIYNLNLGLD
+546 
-559 YLKGDR
+559 
-565 SKTSVNT
+565 
-572 LYFIKGS
+572 
-579 INSKSPYRQIAAN
+579 
-592 KLINI
+592 
-597 LYGTKNLKYSPKVFP
+597 
-612 VYLNIKNPLSSDF
+612 
-625 GMKETDK
+625 M
-632 NPLKSGPFSEDY
+632 
-644 ILYNNLE
+644 
-651 SGLLKELTKPEYDGS
+651 
-666 ISRNKFDILFG
+666 
-677 DVYIA
+677 
-682 KHSNQIKSIDNQGTF
+682 
-697 STQDNNIYNQEAA
+697 
-710 TQNATGRNKE
+710 
-720 LALLLREIYP
+720 
-730 NIEIDALTNPNLR
+730 
-743 GQAQVEGYMAGRVL
+743 
-757 LNTLLENQ
+757 
-765 DTLPHEYAHHY
+765 
-776 IAWFRNAP
+776 
-784 IVQRGIKQFG
+784 
-794 SEESLVQA
+794 
-802 IGENSVKA
+802 
-810 LKWYNRFFNWVKGLF
+810 
-825 NEKQDTLNEITKAF
+825 
-839 LSGHILDNSYFF
+839 DNSYFF
-851 GKEIHNQKVAEI
+851 GKEIHNQKVAKI

-1061 STQYSNSEMIRL
+1061 NTQYSNSELVRI
-1073 ILNKIIS
+1073 ILNKI
-1080 VKNNVAE
+1080 VNTKNNVAE

-1226 HREDLSDKDY
+1226 HREDLSDEDY

-1284 TPNMEKFNKALQKA
+1284 TPNMEKFNKALQNA

-1314 TVDQIIEE
+1314 TVDQIVEE
-1322 FWDDIKTLSS
+1322 FWDDVKTLSS

-1339 QILYETAR
+1339 QILYEKAR

-1510 DSNLKKLYDKLVDV
+1510 DANLKKLYDKLVDV

-1695 KHVTVSVGKLAANLA
+1695 KHVTVSIGKLADNLA

-2066 TPTAAWSTLQYWGDL
+2066 TPTAAWSTLRYWGDL
-2081 TTIMLNDPTQEIK
+2081 ATMMLNDPTQEIK

>member
-15 LKEYTKIFG
+15 LKQYTKILG
-24 NEDAAY
+24 NENAAY

-398 PLIVYHGTRTSDGI
+398 P
-412 EKEGFN
+412 
-418 SNMSGKGNR
+418 
-427 GANQGYFYFSNNY
+427 
-440 ENAEYTGV
+440 
-448 KNEEIEPLI
+448 
-457 DLITSVYDMFD
+457 
-468 TTKLPST
+468 KL
-475 KELYTIID
+475 
-483 DLIKEKRK
+483 
-491 INDNIRNLKE
+491 
-501 DSIIKKLIK
+501 
-510 PILKLTNK
+510 
-518 DYKSSKELK
+518 
-527 EQYRNTINE
+527 
-536 IDIELEELDT
+536 
-546 KIKNIYNLNLGLD
+546 
-559 YLKGDR
+559 
-565 SKTSVNT
+565 
-572 LYFIKGS
+572 
-579 INSKSPYRQIAAN
+579 
-592 KLINI
+592 
-597 LYGTKNLKYSPKVFP
+597 
-612 VYLNIKNPLSSDF
+612 
-625 GMKETDK
+625 M
-632 NPLKSGPFSEDY
+632 
-644 ILYNNLE
+644 
-651 SGLLKELTKPEYDGS
+651 
-666 ISRNKFDILFG
+666 
-677 DVYIA
+677 
-682 KHSNQIKSIDNQGTF
+682 
-697 STQDNNIYNQEAA
+697 
-710 TQNATGRNKE
+710 
-720 LALLLREIYP
+720 
-730 NIEIDALTNPNLR
+730 
-743 GQAQVEGYMAGRVL
+743 
-757 LNTLLENQ
+757 
-765 DTLPHEYAHHY
+765 
-776 IAWFRNAP
+776 
-784 IVQRGIKQFG
+784 
-794 SEESLVQA
+794 
-802 IGENSVKA
+802 
-810 LKWYNRFFNWVKGLF
+810 
-825 NEKQDTLNEITKAF
+825 
-839 LSGHILDNSYFF
+839 DNSYFF
-851 GKEIHNQKVAEI
+851 GKEIHNQKVAKI

-930 NEIKALQAKVKEN
+930 NEIKALQAKVNEN
-943 QKYDNPLNVT
+943 QKYNNPLDIT
-953 SAELDVI
+953 SAELDMI

-1028 REATKAGSFT
+1028 REATKTGSFT

-1061 STQYSNSEMIRL
+1061 NTQYSNSELVRI
-1073 ILNKIIS
+1073 ILNKI
-1080 VKNNVAE
+1080 VNTKNNVAE

-1100 SHVNKSKL
+1100 SHVDKSKL
-1108 DYMHERNRNGHKTG
+1108 AYMHEKNKDGHKTG
-1122 FMTRD
+1122 FITRD

-1138 EHQRK
+1138 EHQKK

-1161 LNSEQLKKWNKA
+1161 LNPEQLKKWNKA

-1206 SLNMEI
+1206 SINMEI

-1226 HREDLSDKDY
+1226 HREDLSDEDY

-1603 MLSNPNALTND
+1603 MLSNPDALTND
-1614 IVGSVISYYKMAE
+1614 IVGSVIAYYKMAE

-1686 ELDIPLPKG
+1686 ELDVPLPKG
-1695 KHVTVSVGKLAANLA
+1695 KHVTVSVGKLVANLA

-2081 TTIMLNDPTQEIK
+2081 TTMMLNDPTQEIK